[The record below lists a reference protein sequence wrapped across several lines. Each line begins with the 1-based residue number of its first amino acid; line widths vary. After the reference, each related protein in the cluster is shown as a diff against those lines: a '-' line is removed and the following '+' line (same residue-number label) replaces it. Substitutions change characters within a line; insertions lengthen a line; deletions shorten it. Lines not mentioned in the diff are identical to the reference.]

1 MLDWMKKLFNK
12 EEEQT
17 AMNKEV
23 PKQIESQ
30 PKIPRVNHY
39 TEAREAQMASRNA
52 GKCRFPLIPDDGFDE
67 DDVRE
72 QPRFEEQHVQS
83 GVYED
88 QPTQRGIKVERSRR
102 PYVEKVV
109 ATYEEPEV
117 QYEPDPEPV
126 VKKVS
131 VPSQE
136 SSRRPFRPTEMIS
149 PIYGYNRPSVE
160 KKVEKQEEE
169 KEREDL
175 EISVEG
181 KSVVDAWL
189 EKKGYTL
196 SAFSEGQTT
205 TPSSSGR
212 AGNQQEEQNHSKKE
226 EKSVVDQWLEKNGYE
241 IERQEPVVEEK
252 EVVQEINTPQEVSAD
267 EFLHKTIAERTE
279 DAGKEKDV
287 VVSNENSLQ
296 EELVDSQVEH
306 EDTILA
312 EEMKC
317 NTEIEKQTSEE
328 SVIVKAEEKLEETI
342 IVEIPEEFA
351 EIAETEEPEVEVTA
365 ETEES
370 EEVEVTAETE
380 ESEEVE
386 VIAEAEESE
395 EVEVT
400 AETEE
405 SEEVEVTAE
414 TEESEEVEVTA
425 EAEESEEV
433 EVTAETEEFEEV
445 KVIAEAEESEE
456 AEVTT
461 ETEES
466 EEVEEIAETEE
477 SEEVEEIAEAEESE
491 EVEVIAEAEE
501 SEEVE
506 VTTETEESEEVEVT
520 AETEESEEVE
530 VTAEAEESEEV
541 EVTAETEEFEEV
553 KVIAEAEESEEAEV
567 TTETEES
574 EEVEEIAETEESEE
588 VEEIAE
594 AEESEEVEV
603 IAEAEESEEVEV
615 TTETEESEEVEVTA
629 ETEESEEV
637 EVTAEAEES
646 EEVEVTAETEE
657 FEEVKVI
664 AEAEESE
671 EVEEIAEAEES
682 EVEAFVELEET
693 QPEMVLDEAIEQ
705 KSEFI
710 HVAEA
715 DEQTKKDVQ
724 SFANVLIAETEEN
737 KLVVEEAL
745 VAEEQPVVEE
755 APIAEGKPVV
765 EEAPVAEEQLVV
777 EEALVAEEQPV
788 VEEAPIAEGKSVV
801 EEAPV
806 AEEQLV
812 VEETTIAEEKPVVP
826 KEEPK
831 REKKRHV
838 PFNVVMLKQDRTRL
852 MERHAAR
859 TSVMQ
864 PSMGERVENKPV
876 HQVEESPVQQVVV
889 ESRVEEQPVKQVVV
903 DPQVEEQPMQQVVV
917 EPQVEEQPMQQVVV
931 EPQVKEQPMQQ
942 VVVEPQV
949 EVQPMQQ
956 VVVEPQVKEQPM
968 QQVVVEPQ
976 VKEQPMQQ
984 VVVEPQVEEQLGQ
997 QMVVESQVEEKPMQQ
1012 VVVEQVQK
1020 PISSTEVQEKAY
1032 VVNQRE
1038 NDMRN
1043 VLQTPPTYTV
1053 PPLALLSIPR
1063 QAALDNK
1070 EWLEEQKEL
1079 LDTTFNNF
1087 HVGAHVINVSQG
1099 PAVTR
1104 FEVQPDPGVKVNKIT
1119 NLSDDIKLSL
1129 AAKDIRIEA
1138 PIPGKSAIGIEVPNK
1153 ESKPVFLREILR
1165 SPVFTKSE
1173 SPLTVALGLDISG
1186 DPIVTDIRK
1195 MPHGLIAGATGS
1207 GKSVCINAI
1216 LTSILYKAKPHE
1228 VKLMLIDPKMVELA
1242 PYNSVPHLVAPVITD
1257 VKAATAALKWAVEEM
1272 ERRYEL
1278 FAHAGARDL
1287 TRYNT
1292 IVSEREIPGETLPY
1306 IVIVID
1312 ELADLMMVA
1321 PGDVEE
1327 AICRIAQKAR
1337 ACGIHLLV
1345 ATQRPS
1351 VDVITGLI
1359 KSNIPTR
1366 IAFTVSS
1373 QVDSR
1378 TIIDIG
1384 GAEKLLGR
1392 GDMLFLGNGTSKPV
1406 RVQGVYVSDDEIEKT
1421 VDHVKKQMKP
1431 NYLFQQE
1438 DLLAKTEQSESEDEL
1453 FFDACQFVVE
1463 QGGASTSSV
1472 QRKFRIGYNRAA
1484 RLIEEMESQGIISEA
1499 RGTKPRD
1506 VLISEDEFAAMQETN
1521 V

>member
-12 EEEQT
+12 EEEKT
-17 AMNKEV
+17 VMNKEV
-23 PKQIESQ
+23 PAQIESQ

-52 GKCRFPLIPDDGFDE
+52 GKCRFPLIPDNGFDE
-67 DDVRE
+67 EDVRE
-72 QPRFEEQHVQS
+72 LPNFEEQPIQR
-83 GVYED
+83 GAYEE
-88 QPTQRGIKVERSRR
+88 QPTQRGIKVERRRR
-102 PYVEKVV
+102 PYVETE
-109 ATYEEPEV
+109 APTYEEPEL
-117 QYEPDPEPV
+117 QYEPEPEPV
-126 VKKVS
+126 VKKAF

-136 SSRRPFRPTEMIS
+136 SNRRPFRPTEMIS

-160 KKVEKQEEE
+160 TKVVQEEE

-181 KSVVDAWL
+181 KAVVDAWL

-196 SAFSEGQTT
+196 SDFSGVLQG
-205 TPSSSGR
+205 SSSVKNGVNER
-212 AGNQQEEQNHSKKE
+212 SNKVE
-226 EKSVVDQWLEKNGYE
+226 EKSVVDTWLEKNGYE
-241 IERQEPVVEEK
+241 VERQAPSLEE
-252 EVVQEINTPQEVSAD
+252 SLSD
-267 EFLHKTIAERTE
+267 DLLHKTVGQHVEKEATIVQALKQEQDVVALSSTE
-279 DAGKEKDV
+279 D
-287 VVSNENSLQ
+287 NEETLQ
-296 EELVDSQVEH
+296 EESIDSKVEH
-306 EDTILA
+306 VYSILT
-312 EEMKC
+312 EENEC
-317 NTEIEKQTSEE
+317 NTEIEETVAEVAANQVEE
-328 SVIVKAEEKLEETI
+328 ETLEDVVIVKADEKLEETI
-342 IVEIPEEFA
+342 TIEIPDAFEEEA
-351 EIAETEEPEVEVTA
+351 K
-365 ETEES
+365 
-370 EEVEVTAETE
+370 
-380 ESEEVE
+380 
-386 VIAEAEESE
+386 EAEE
-395 EVEVT
+395 V
-400 AETEE
+400 
-405 SEEVEVTAE
+405 
-414 TEESEEVEVTA
+414 
-425 EAEESEEV
+425 
-433 EVTAETEEFEEV
+433 
-445 KVIAEAEESEE
+445 
-456 AEVTT
+456 
-461 ETEES
+461 
-466 EEVEEIAETEE
+466 
-477 SEEVEEIAEAEESE
+477 
-491 EVEVIAEAEE
+491 
-501 SEEVE
+501 
-506 VTTETEESEEVEVT
+506 
-520 AETEESEEVE
+520 
-530 VTAEAEESEEV
+530 
-541 EVTAETEEFEEV
+541 
-553 KVIAEAEESEEAEV
+553 
-567 TTETEES
+567 
-574 EEVEEIAETEESEE
+574 
-588 VEEIAE
+588 
-594 AEESEEVEV
+594 
-603 IAEAEESEEVEV
+603 
-615 TTETEESEEVEVTA
+615 
-629 ETEESEEV
+629 
-637 EVTAEAEES
+637 
-646 EEVEVTAETEE
+646 
-657 FEEVKVI
+657 
-664 AEAEESE
+664 
-671 EVEEIAEAEES
+671 
-682 EVEAFVELEET
+682 VELEET
-693 QPEMVLDEAIEQ
+693 EEATEEVAELEEAEEAAEEVVELEKSEEATEEVVELEETEEATEEVVELEEAKEAEVVELEETEEATEEVVELEETEEAIEEVAELEEAEEATEEVVELEETEEATEEVAELEEAEEATEEVVELEATEEAIEEVVELE
-705 KSEFI
+705 KSEESTEEVVELEETEEATEE
-710 HVAEA
+710 VAELEEAEEAAEEVVELEKSEEVTEEVVELEETKEATEEVAELEEAEEAAEEVVELEKSEESTEEVVELEEATEEVAELEGTKEEEPTSQETVIEETMNTDLVENTPVAEQPVISQQETIEFMEESEVFVPVSEA

-724 SFANVLIAETEEN
+724 SFANVLIEEADE
-737 KLVVEEAL
+737 KKQVVEE
-745 VAEEQPVVEE
+745 QP
-755 APIAEGKPVV
+755 AA
-765 EEAPVAEEQLVV
+765 Q
-777 EEALVAEEQPV
+777 
-788 VEEAPIAEGKSVV
+788 
-801 EEAPV
+801 
-806 AEEQLV
+806 
-812 VEETTIAEEKPVVP
+812 

-838 PFNVVMLKQDRTRL
+838 PFNVVMLKQDRKKL
-852 MERHAAR
+852 MERHAVR
-859 TSVMQ
+859 TNVTQSTV
-864 PSMGERVENKPV
+864 GERVTEKPMQQV
-876 HQVEESPVQQVVV
+876 VVEPQVEESPVQQVVV
-889 ESRVEEQPVKQVVV
+889 EPQVEEKPMQQVVVEAQVEEKPMQQMVV
-903 DPQVEEQPMQQVVV
+903 DPQVEEKPMQQVVV
-917 EPQVEEQPMQQVVV
+917 EPQVEE
-931 EPQVKEQPMQQ
+931 K
-942 VVVEPQV
+942 
-949 EVQPMQQ
+949 
-956 VVVEPQVKEQPM
+956 
-968 QQVVVEPQ
+968 
-976 VKEQPMQQ
+976 PMQQ
-984 VVVEPQVEEQLGQ
+984 VVVEPQVEESPVQ
-997 QMVVESQVEEKPMQQ
+997 QMVVEPQVEEKPMQQVAVEAQVEVEPQVEEKPMQQ
-1012 VVVEQVQK
+1012 VVVAGQVQE

-1032 VVNQRE
+1032 VVNQKE

-1043 VLQTPPTYTV
+1043 VLQAPPKYEL
-1053 PPLALLSIPR
+1053 PPLTLLSIPQ
-1063 QAALDNK
+1063 QAALDNT
-1070 EWLEEQKEL
+1070 EWLEEQEEL
-1079 LDTTFNNF
+1079 LNTTFNNF

-1228 VKLMLIDPKMVELA
+1228 VKLILIDPKMVELA

-1292 IVSEREIPGETLPY
+1292 IVSGREIPGETLPY

-1406 RVQGVYVSDDEIEKT
+1406 RVQGVYVSDDEIERT

-1431 NYLFQQE
+1431 NYLFKQE
-1438 DLLAKTEQSESEDEL
+1438 DLLAKSEQSESEDEL

-1484 RLIEEMESQGIISEA
+1484 RLIEEMESQGIISEG

>member
-23 PKQIESQ
+23 PKQVESQ

-52 GKCRFPLIPDDGFDE
+52 GKCRFPLVPDNGFDE
-67 DDVRE
+67 EDVIE
-72 QPRFEEQHVQS
+72 TGHFEEPPVQA
-83 GVYED
+83 VTYEN
-88 QPTQRGIKVERSRR
+88 QPIQRGIKVERSRR
-102 PYVEKVV
+102 QYVEKVV
-109 ATYEEPEV
+109 STYEEPEI
-117 QYEPDPEPV
+117 QYEPEREPV
-126 VKKVS
+126 VKKAS
-131 VPSQE
+131 APAQE
-136 SSRRPFRPTEMIS
+136 SNRRPFRPTEMIS

-160 KKVEKQEEE
+160 KKEEKQEEV

-196 SAFSEGQTT
+196 SDFSQGQAPT
-205 TPSSSGR
+205 SSSHEGID
-212 AGNQQEEQNHSKKE
+212 QQDQQSKKE

-241 IERQEPVVEEK
+241 IERQEPIVE
-252 EVVQEINTPQEVSAD
+252 EVVQEMSAPQEVPAA
-267 EFLHKTIAERTE
+267 ELLHETIAERME
-279 DAGKEKDV
+279 DTKQEKDV
-287 VVSNENSLQ
+287 VAKNILQ
-296 EELVDSQVEH
+296 AESVDSKVEH
-306 EDTILA
+306 EDTILS
-312 EEMKC
+312 EEIKR
-317 NTEIEKQTSEE
+317 NTEIEQPTIEVEKQAPEE

-342 IVEIPEEFA
+342 IVEIPEE
-351 EIAETEEPEVEVTA
+351 VEVI
-365 ETEES
+365 
-370 EEVEVTAETE
+370 AETE

-386 VIAEAEESE
+386 VIAE
-395 EVEVT
+395 
-400 AETEE
+400 TEE
-405 SEEVEVTAE
+405 Q
-414 TEESEEVEVTA
+414 
-425 EAEESEEV
+425 
-433 EVTAETEEFEEV
+433 
-445 KVIAEAEESEE
+445 K
-456 AEVTT
+456 
-461 ETEES
+461 
-466 EEVEEIAETEE
+466 
-477 SEEVEEIAEAEESE
+477 
-491 EVEVIAEAEE
+491 EVEVIAETEAP
-501 SEEVE
+501 EEVE
-506 VTTETEESEEVEVT
+506 PVV
-520 AETEESEEVE
+520 
-530 VTAEAEESEEV
+530 
-541 EVTAETEEFEEV
+541 
-553 KVIAEAEESEEAEV
+553 
-567 TTETEES
+567 
-574 EEVEEIAETEESEE
+574 
-588 VEEIAE
+588 
-594 AEESEEVEV
+594 
-603 IAEAEESEEVEV
+603 
-615 TTETEESEEVEVTA
+615 
-629 ETEESEEV
+629 
-637 EVTAEAEES
+637 
-646 EEVEVTAETEE
+646 
-657 FEEVKVI
+657 
-664 AEAEESE
+664 
-671 EVEEIAEAEES
+671 
-682 EVEAFVELEET
+682 LEET
-693 QPEMVLDEAIEQ
+693 QQEMVLNEAIEQ
-705 KSEFI
+705 KNEFI

-715 DEQTKKDVQ
+715 DEQTKKDAQ
-724 SFANVLIAETEEN
+724 SFADVLITEEQ
-737 KLVVEEAL
+737 LVVEETPI
-745 VAEEQPVVEE
+745 VEEQPVAEETPIVEDQ
-755 APIAEGKPVV
+755 PVV
-765 EEAPVAEEQLVV
+765 EEAPVAEEQSVV
-777 EEALVAEEQPV
+777 EETPIVEEQPV
-788 VEEAPIAEGKSVV
+788 AEETPIVEEQPVAEETPIVEDQPVV

-806 AEEQLV
+806 AEEQSV
-812 VEETTIAEEKPVVP
+812 VEGAPIAEEQPVAEETPIVEEQPVVQ

-859 TSVMQ
+859 TNAMQ
-864 PSMGERVENKPV
+864 PSMSERVENKSV
-876 HQVEESPVQQVVV
+876 HQVEE
-889 ESRVEEQPVKQVVV
+889 K
-903 DPQVEEQPMQQVVV
+903 PMQQVVV
-917 EPQVEEQPMQQVVV
+917 EPQVEERPMQQVVV
-931 EPQVKEQPMQQ
+931 EEK
-942 VVVEPQV
+942 
-949 EVQPMQQ
+949 
-956 VVVEPQVKEQPM
+956 
-968 QQVVVEPQ
+968 
-976 VKEQPMQQ
+976 PMQQ
-984 VVVEPQVEEQLGQ
+984 VVVEPQVEEKPVQ
-997 QMVVESQVEEKPMQQ
+997 QVVVEPQVEEKPMQQ
-1012 VVVEQVQK
+1012 VVVEPQVEEKPVQQVVAEQVQK
-1020 PISSTEVQEKAY
+1020 PISSTEVEEKAY

-1038 NDMRN
+1038 NDVRN
-1043 VLQTPPTYTV
+1043 VLQTPPTYAV
-1053 PPLALLSIPR
+1053 PPLTLLSIPQ
-1063 QAALDNK
+1063 QAALDNT

-1292 IVSEREIPGETLPY
+1292 IVSGREIPGETLPY

-1431 NYLFQQE
+1431 NYLFKQE
-1438 DLLAKTEQSESEDEL
+1438 DLLAKTEQAESEDEL
-1453 FFDACQFVVE
+1453 FLDACQFVVE

-1484 RLIEEMESQGIISEA
+1484 RLIEEMESQGIISEG

>member
-23 PKQIESQ
+23 PKQVESQ

-52 GKCRFPLIPDDGFDE
+52 GKCRFPLVPDNGFDE
-67 DDVRE
+67 EDVIE
-72 QPRFEEQHVQS
+72 TGHFEEQPVRA
-83 GVYED
+83 VTYEN
-88 QPTQRGIKVERSRR
+88 QPVQRGIKVERSRR
-102 PYVEKVV
+102 QYVEKVV
-109 ATYEEPEV
+109 STYEEPEM
-117 QYEPDPEPV
+117 QYEPEREPV
-126 VKKVS
+126 VKKAS
-131 VPSQE
+131 APSQE
-136 SSRRPFRPTEMIS
+136 SNRRPFRPTEMIS

-160 KKVEKQEEE
+160 KKEEKQEEV

-189 EKKGYTL
+189 EKKGYKL
-196 SAFSEGQTT
+196 SDFSEGQAPT
-205 TPSSSGR
+205 SSSHR
-212 AGNQQEEQNHSKKE
+212 AANQQGEQQYEENKKE

-241 IERQEPVVEEK
+241 IERQVPLVEEK
-252 EVVQEINTPQEVSAD
+252 EVIQEMSTPQEVSAD
-267 EFLHKTIAERTE
+267 ELLHKTVAEQME
-279 DAGKEKDV
+279 SAKLEKDV
-287 VVSNENSLQ
+287 VVLNENNLQ
-296 EELVDSQVEH
+296 EELVASKVEH
-306 EDTILA
+306 EDTILS
-312 EEMKC
+312 EEIKR
-317 NTEIEKQTSEE
+317 NTEIKQPTIEVEKQAPEE

-342 IVEIPEEFA
+342 IVEIPEEVSKV
-351 EIAETEEPEVEVTA
+351 EVIAETEELEEVVM
-365 ETEES
+365 ETEAP
-370 EEVEVTAETE
+370 EEVEVIAEAKELEEVEVIAETE

-395 EVEVT
+395 EAEVI

-405 SEEVEVTAE
+405 SEEVEV
-414 TEESEEVEVTA
+414 
-425 EAEESEEV
+425 
-433 EVTAETEEFEEV
+433 
-445 KVIAEAEESEE
+445 
-456 AEVTT
+456 
-461 ETEES
+461 
-466 EEVEEIAETEE
+466 IAET
-477 SEEVEEIAEAEESE
+477 EESE

-501 SEEVE
+501 SEEAE
-506 VTTETEESEEVEVT
+506 VITETEESEEVEVIAEAKESEEVEVIAEAKESEEVEVI

-530 VTAEAEESEEV
+530 V
-541 EVTAETEEFEEV
+541 
-553 KVIAEAEESEEAEV
+553 
-567 TTETEES
+567 
-574 EEVEEIAETEESEE
+574 IAETEESEE
-588 VEEIAE
+588 VEVIAE
-594 AEESEEVEV
+594 AKELEEVEVITETEESEEVEV
-603 IAEAEESEEVEV
+603 IAEAEE
-615 TTETEESEEVEVTA
+615 TE
-629 ETEESEEV
+629 
-637 EVTAEAEES
+637 
-646 EEVEVTAETEE
+646 
-657 FEEVKVI
+657 VI
-664 AEAEESE
+664 AETKAPVVETF
-671 EVEEIAEAEES
+671 VALEEIQQE
-682 EVEAFVELEET
+682 
-693 QPEMVLDEAIEQ
+693 DEAIEQ

-737 KLVVEEAL
+737 RRVVEEAQ
-745 VAEEQPVVEE
+745 VAEEQRVVEETPIAEEQPVV
-755 APIAEGKPVV
+755 
-765 EEAPVAEEQLVV
+765 Q
-777 EEALVAEEQPV
+777 
-788 VEEAPIAEGKSVV
+788 
-801 EEAPV
+801 
-806 AEEQLV
+806 
-812 VEETTIAEEKPVVP
+812 

-859 TSVMQ
+859 ANAMQ
-864 PSMGERVENKPV
+864 PSANVRVENKPV
-876 HQVEESPVQQVVV
+876 QQEVAEPQVEERPVQQVVA
-889 ESRVEEQPVKQVVV
+889 E
-903 DPQVEEQPMQQVVV
+903 PQVEENPMQQVVV
-917 EPQVEEQPMQQVVV
+917 EPQVEERPV
-931 EPQVKEQPMQQ
+931 
-942 VVVEPQV
+942 
-949 EVQPMQQ
+949 
-956 VVVEPQVKEQPM
+956 
-968 QQVVVEPQ
+968 
-976 VKEQPMQQ
+976 QQ
-984 VVVEPQVEEQLGQ
+984 VVVEPQVEERPVQ
-997 QMVVESQVEEKPMQQ
+997 QVVAEPQVEERPVQQVVEPQVEERPVQQVAEPQVEEQPMQQ

-1043 VLQTPPTYTV
+1043 VLHTPPTYTV
-1053 PPLALLSIPR
+1053 PPLALLSIP
-1063 QAALDNK
+1063 QQSALDNT

-1431 NYLFQQE
+1431 NYLFKQE
-1438 DLLAKTEQSESEDEL
+1438 DLLAKTEQAESEDEL
-1453 FFDACQFVVE
+1453 FLDACQFVVE

-1484 RLIEEMESQGIISEA
+1484 RLIEEMESQGIISEG

>member
-52 GKCRFPLIPDDGFDE
+52 GKCRFPLVPDNGFDE
-67 DDVRE
+67 EDESEVN
-72 QPRFEEQHVQS
+72 RFEEQPVQ
-83 GVYED
+83 GVTYEE
-88 QPTQRGIKVERSRR
+88 PTAQRGIKVERSRR

-109 ATYEEPEV
+109 STYEEPEV
-117 QYEPDPEPV
+117 QYEPVRESV
-126 VKKVS
+126 VKKAS

-136 SSRRPFRPTEMIS
+136 SNRRPFRPTEMIS

-160 KKVEKQEEE
+160 KKEEKQEEV

-196 SAFSEGQTT
+196 SDFSEGQAPT
-205 TPSSSGR
+205 SSSHR
-212 AGNQQEEQNHSKKE
+212 AANQQGEQQYEENKKE

-241 IERQEPVVEEK
+241 IERQVPLVEEK
-252 EVVQEINTPQEVSAD
+252 EVIQEMSTPQEVSAD
-267 EFLHKTIAERTE
+267 ELLHKTVAEQME
-279 DAGKEKDV
+279 SAKLEKDV
-287 VVSNENSLQ
+287 VVLNENNLQ
-296 EELVDSQVEH
+296 EELVASKVEH
-306 EDTILA
+306 EDTILS
-312 EEMKC
+312 EEIKR
-317 NTEIEKQTSEE
+317 NTEIKQPTIEVEKQAPEE

-342 IVEIPEEFA
+342 IVEIPEE
-351 EIAETEEPEVEVTA
+351 V
-365 ETEES
+365 S
-370 EEVEVTAETE
+370 K
-380 ESEEVE
+380 VE
-386 VIAEAEESE
+386 VI
-395 EVEVT
+395 
-400 AETEE
+400 
-405 SEEVEVTAE
+405 
-414 TEESEEVEVTA
+414 
-425 EAEESEEV
+425 
-433 EVTAETEEFEEV
+433 AETEEFEEV
-445 KVIAEAEESEE
+445 VMETEAPEEVEVITETEESEE
-456 AEVTT
+456 AEV
-461 ETEES
+461 
-466 EEVEEIAETEE
+466 
-477 SEEVEEIAEAEESE
+477 IAEAEESE

-506 VTTETEESEEVEVT
+506 VIAEAEESEEVEVIAETEELEEVEVIAETEELEEVEVITETEESEEVEV
-520 AETEESEEVE
+520 
-530 VTAEAEESEEV
+530 
-541 EVTAETEEFEEV
+541 
-553 KVIAEAEESEEAEV
+553 I
-567 TTETEES
+567 TET
-574 EEVEEIAETEESEE
+574 
-588 VEEIAE
+588 
-594 AEESEEVEV
+594 EESEEVEV

-615 TTETEESEEVEVTA
+615 IAEVEESEEAEVIAEVEESEEVE
-629 ETEESEEV
+629 
-637 EVTAEAEES
+637 
-646 EEVEVTAETEE
+646 
-657 FEEVKVI
+657 VI

-671 EVEEIAEAEES
+671 EAEVIAEINAPVVETFVALEEIQQE
-682 EVEAFVELEET
+682 
-693 QPEMVLDEAIEQ
+693 DEAIEQ

-710 HVAEA
+710 YVAEA

-724 SFANVLIAETEEN
+724 SFADVLIAE
-737 KLVVEEAL
+737 
-745 VAEEQPVVEE
+745 EQQ
-755 APIAEGKPVV
+755 VV
-765 EEAPVAEEQLVV
+765 EEAPVAEEQQVV
-777 EEALVAEEQPV
+777 EEAPVVEEQSVVEEAPVVEEQPVAEETLVAEEQRVVEEAPVVEEQRVVEEVPVAEEQPV
-788 VEEAPIAEGKSVV
+788 V
-801 EEAPV
+801 
-806 AEEQLV
+806 Q
-812 VEETTIAEEKPVVP
+812 

-859 TSVMQ
+859 ANAMQ
-864 PSMGERVENKPV
+864 PSANVRVENKPV
-876 HQVEESPVQQVVV
+876 QQEVA
-889 ESRVEEQPVKQVVV
+889 
-903 DPQVEEQPMQQVVV
+903 
-917 EPQVEEQPMQQVVV
+917 EPQVEEQPMQQVVA
-931 EPQVKEQPMQQ
+931 EPQVEERPVQQVVAEPQVEERPVQQVVAEPQVEEHPVQQVVAKPQVEEQTMKQVVAEPQVEERLVQQEVAEPQVEEQPMQQ
-942 VVVEPQV
+942 VVAEPQV
-949 EVQPMQQ
+949 EEHSVQQ
-956 VVVEPQVKEQPM
+956 VVA
-968 QQVVVEPQ
+968 
-976 VKEQPMQQ
+976 
-984 VVVEPQVEEQLGQ
+984 EPQVEEQ
-997 QMVVESQVEEKPMQQ
+997 PIQQ

-1043 VLQTPPTYTV
+1043 VLHTPPTYTV
-1053 PPLALLSIPR
+1053 PPLALLSIP
-1063 QAALDNK
+1063 QQSALDNT

-1431 NYLFQQE
+1431 NYLFKQE
-1438 DLLAKTEQSESEDEL
+1438 DLLAKTEQAESEDEL
-1453 FFDACQFVVE
+1453 FFEACQFVVE

-1484 RLIEEMESQGIISEA
+1484 RLIEEMQSQGIISEA

>member
-17 AMNKEV
+17 AMNKEAM
-23 PKQIESQ
+23 KQIESQ

-72 QPRFEEQHVQS
+72 LPHFEEQPVQR
-83 GVYED
+83 GIYEE

-102 PYVEKVV
+102 QYVENAVS
-109 ATYEEPEV
+109 TYEEPEV

-131 VPSQE
+131 VSPQE

-160 KKVEKQEEE
+160 KKEEKQEEE

-196 SAFSEGQTT
+196 SYFSEGKAPT
-205 TPSSSGR
+205 SSSHQDVD
-212 AGNQQEEQNHSKKE
+212 QQGQQSKKE

-252 EVVQEINTPQEVSAD
+252 EVIQEINTPQEVSAD
-267 EFLHKTIAERTE
+267 ELLHKTVAERME
-279 DAGKEKDV
+279 DAEQEKDV
-287 VVSNENSLQ
+287 VVLNENILQ
-296 EELVDSQVEH
+296 EELVDSKVEH
-306 EDTILA
+306 EDTILS
-312 EEMKC
+312 EEIKR
-317 NTEIEKQTSEE
+317 NTEIEQPIMEVEKQAPEE

-342 IVEIPEEFA
+342 IVEIPEEFGEVA
-351 EIAETEEPEVEVTA
+351 EVMAEAEETEEAEIVVEAEETEEAEVMVEAEETEEAEVVAEAEETEEAEVVAEAEETEEAEVMAEMEETEEAEVIAETEG
-365 ETEES
+365 
-370 EEVEVTAETE
+370 
-380 ESEEVE
+380 
-386 VIAEAEESE
+386 
-395 EVEVT
+395 
-400 AETEE
+400 
-405 SEEVEVTAE
+405 
-414 TEESEEVEVTA
+414 
-425 EAEESEEV
+425 
-433 EVTAETEEFEEV
+433 
-445 KVIAEAEESEE
+445 
-456 AEVTT
+456 
-461 ETEES
+461 
-466 EEVEEIAETEE
+466 
-477 SEEVEEIAEAEESE
+477 
-491 EVEVIAEAEE
+491 
-501 SEEVE
+501 
-506 VTTETEESEEVEVT
+506 
-520 AETEESEEVE
+520 
-530 VTAEAEESEEV
+530 
-541 EVTAETEEFEEV
+541 
-553 KVIAEAEESEEAEV
+553 
-567 TTETEES
+567 
-574 EEVEEIAETEESEE
+574 
-588 VEEIAE
+588 
-594 AEESEEVEV
+594 
-603 IAEAEESEEVEV
+603 
-615 TTETEESEEVEVTA
+615 
-629 ETEESEEV
+629 
-637 EVTAEAEES
+637 
-646 EEVEVTAETEE
+646 
-657 FEEVKVI
+657 
-664 AEAEESE
+664 
-671 EVEEIAEAEES
+671 S
-682 EVEAFVELEET
+682 EVEAVVELEET
-693 QPEMVLDEAIEQ
+693 QQEMVLDEAIEQ
-705 KSEFI
+705 KNEFI

-715 DEQTKKDVQ
+715 DEQTKEDVQ
-724 SFANVLIAETEEN
+724 SFANVLIAETEES
-737 KLVVEEAL
+737 KLFVEEGP

-755 APIAEGKPVV
+755 GP
-765 EEAPVAEEQLVV
+765 
-777 EEALVAEEQPV
+777 VAEEQPV
-788 VEEAPIAEGKSVV
+788 VEEG
-801 EEAPV
+801 PV
-806 AEEQLV
+806 AEEQPV
-812 VEETTIAEEKPVVP
+812 VEEGPVAEEQPVAEEGPAAEEQPVAEEGP
-826 KEEPK
+826 VAEEQPIVQKEEPK

-859 TSVMQ
+859 ANAMQ
-864 PSMGERVENKPV
+864 PSANVRVENKPV
-876 HQVEESPVQQVVV
+876 QQEVVEPQVEEQPVQQVVV
-889 ESRVEEQPVKQVVV
+889 E
-903 DPQVEEQPMQQVVV
+903 PQVEEKPMQQVIVEPQVEEKPIQQVVVEPQVEEKPMQQVVV
-917 EPQVEEQPMQQVVV
+917 EPQVEEQPV
-931 EPQVKEQPMQQ
+931 
-942 VVVEPQV
+942 
-949 EVQPMQQ
+949 
-956 VVVEPQVKEQPM
+956 
-968 QQVVVEPQ
+968 
-976 VKEQPMQQ
+976 
-984 VVVEPQVEEQLGQ
+984 Q
-997 QMVVESQVEEKPMQQ
+997 QMVVESRVEERPVQQ
-1012 VVVEQVQK
+1012 MVAGQVQK
-1020 PISSTEVQEKAY
+1020 PSSSTEPQEKAY

-1053 PPLALLSIPR
+1053 PPLALLSIP
-1063 QAALDNK
+1063 QQSALDNT

-1228 VKLMLIDPKMVELA
+1228 VKLILIDPKMVELA

-1431 NYLFQQE
+1431 NYLFKQE
-1438 DLLAKTEQSESEDEL
+1438 DLLAKSEQSESEDEL
-1453 FFDACQFVVE
+1453 FLDACQFVVE

-1484 RLIEEMESQGIISEA
+1484 RLIEEMESQGIISEG

-1521 V
+1521 I

>member
-12 EEEQT
+12 EEEKT
-17 AMNKEV
+17 VMNKEV
-23 PKQIESQ
+23 PAQIESQ

-52 GKCRFPLIPDDGFDE
+52 GKCRFPLIPDNGFDE
-67 DDVRE
+67 EDVRE
-72 QPRFEEQHVQS
+72 LPNFEEQPIQRGAYEEQS
-83 GVYED
+83 
-88 QPTQRGIKVERSRR
+88 TQRGIKVERSRR
-102 PYVEKVV
+102 PYVETE
-109 ATYEEPEV
+109 APTYEEPEL
-117 QYEPDPEPV
+117 QYEPEPEPV
-126 VKKVS
+126 VKKAF

-136 SSRRPFRPTEMIS
+136 SNRRPFRPTEMIS

-160 KKVEKQEEE
+160 TKVVQEEE

-181 KSVVDAWL
+181 KAVVDAWL

-196 SAFSEGQTT
+196 SDFSGVLQG
-205 TPSSSGR
+205 SSSVKNEVNER
-212 AGNQQEEQNHSKKE
+212 SNKVE
-226 EKSVVDQWLEKNGYE
+226 EKSVVDTWLEKNGYE
-241 IERQEPVVEEK
+241 VERQAPSLEE
-252 EVVQEINTPQEVSAD
+252 SLSD
-267 EFLHKTIAERTE
+267 DLLHKTVGQHVEKEAAIVQALKQEQEVVALSSTE
-279 DAGKEKDV
+279 D
-287 VVSNENSLQ
+287 NEEILQ
-296 EELVDSQVEH
+296 EESIDSKVEH
-306 EDTILA
+306 VYSILI
-312 EEMKC
+312 EENEC
-317 NTEIEKQTSEE
+317 NTEIEETVAEVAANQVEE
-328 SVIVKAEEKLEETI
+328 EILEDVVIVKADEKLEETI
-342 IVEIPEEFA
+342 TIEIPDAFEEA
-351 EIAETEEPEVEVTA
+351 KEATEEVVELEKPE
-365 ETEES
+365 
-370 EEVEVTAETE
+370 
-380 ESEEVE
+380 
-386 VIAEAEESE
+386 EAEEV
-395 EVEVT
+395 VEL
-400 AETEE
+400 E
-405 SEEVEVTAE
+405 
-414 TEESEEVEVTA
+414 
-425 EAEESEEV
+425 EAEEATEEV
-433 EVTAETEEFEEV
+433 VELEEAKEATEEVVELE
-445 KVIAEAEESEE
+445 KSEE
-456 AEVTT
+456 AAA
-461 ETEES
+461 
-466 EEVEEIAETEE
+466 EEVVELEKPEEAAEV
-477 SEEVEEIAEAEESE
+477 VELE
-491 EVEVIAEAEE
+491 
-501 SEEVE
+501 
-506 VTTETEESEEVEVT
+506 
-520 AETEESEEVE
+520 
-530 VTAEAEESEEV
+530 
-541 EVTAETEEFEEV
+541 
-553 KVIAEAEESEEAEV
+553 KSEEA
-567 TTETEES
+567 TEE
-574 EEVEEIAETEESEE
+574 V
-588 VEEIAE
+588 
-594 AEESEEVEV
+594 
-603 IAEAEESEEVEV
+603 
-615 TTETEESEEVEVTA
+615 
-629 ETEESEEV
+629 
-637 EVTAEAEES
+637 
-646 EEVEVTAETEE
+646 
-657 FEEVKVI
+657 
-664 AEAEESE
+664 
-671 EVEEIAEAEES
+671 
-682 EVEAFVELEET
+682 VELEET
-693 QPEMVLDEAIEQ
+693 KEATEEVVELEKPEEAEEVVELEEAEEATEEVVELEEAKEATEEVVELEKSEEAAAEEVVELEKPEEAAEVVELEKSEEATEEVVELEETKEATEEVVELEETEEAIEEVVELE
-705 KSEFI
+705 KPEEAAEEVVELEKPEEAAEEVVELEETEEAAEEVVELEETKEAI
-710 HVAEA
+710 EEVAELEKPEEA
-715 DEQTKKDVQ
+715 TEEVAELEGTKEEEPISQETVIEETMNTDLVENTPVAEQPVISQQETITFKEESEVFVPVSETDEQTKKDVQ
-724 SFANVLIAETEEN
+724 NFANVL
-737 KLVVEEAL
+737 VEEAEEKKQ
-745 VAEEQPVVEE
+745 VAEEQP
-755 APIAEGKPVV
+755 
-765 EEAPVAEEQLVV
+765 
-777 EEALVAEEQPV
+777 ALQ
-788 VEEAPIAEGKSVV
+788 I
-801 EEAPV
+801 
-806 AEEQLV
+806 
-812 VEETTIAEEKPVVP
+812 
-826 KEEPK
+826 EEPK

-838 PFNVVMLKQDRTRL
+838 PFNVVMLKQDRKKL

-859 TSVMQ
+859 TNVMQ
-864 PSMGERVENKPV
+864 STVSERVEEK
-876 HQVEESPVQQVVV
+876 PVQQVVV
-889 ESRVEEQPVKQVVV
+889 DPQAEEKPMQQVVVEPQAEEKPMQQVVV
-903 DPQVEEQPMQQVVV
+903 DPQVEEKPVQQVVV
-917 EPQVEEQPMQQVVV
+917 EPQAEEKPT
-931 EPQVKEQPMQQ
+931 
-942 VVVEPQV
+942 
-949 EVQPMQQ
+949 
-956 VVVEPQVKEQPM
+956 
-968 QQVVVEPQ
+968 
-976 VKEQPMQQ
+976 
-984 VVVEPQVEEQLGQ
+984 Q
-997 QMVVESQVEEKPMQQ
+997 QMVVDPQVEEKPMQQ
-1012 VVVEQVQK
+1012 VVVEAQVVVDPQVEEKPMQQVVVAGQVQES
-1020 PISSTEVQEKAY
+1020 ISSTEVQEKAY
-1032 VVNQRE
+1032 VVNQKE

-1043 VLQTPPTYTV
+1043 VLQAPPKYEL
-1053 PPLALLSIPR
+1053 PPLTLLSIPQ
-1063 QAALDNK
+1063 QAALDNT
-1070 EWLEEQKEL
+1070 EWLEEQEEL
-1079 LDTTFNNF
+1079 LNTTFNNF

-1153 ESKPVFLREILR
+1153 ESKAVFLREILR

-1228 VKLMLIDPKMVELA
+1228 VKLILIDPKMVELA

-1292 IVSEREIPGETLPY
+1292 IVSGREIPGETLPY

-1406 RVQGVYVSDDEIEKT
+1406 RVQGVYVSDDEIERT

-1431 NYLFQQE
+1431 NYLFKQE
-1438 DLLAKTEQSESEDEL
+1438 DLLAKSEQAESEDEL

-1484 RLIEEMESQGIISEA
+1484 RLIEEMESQGIISEG

>member
-1 MLDWMKKLFNK
+1 
-12 EEEQT
+12 
-17 AMNKEV
+17 
-23 PKQIESQ
+23 
-30 PKIPRVNHY
+30 
-39 TEAREAQMASRNA
+39 
-52 GKCRFPLIPDDGFDE
+52 
-67 DDVRE
+67 
-72 QPRFEEQHVQS
+72 
-83 GVYED
+83 
-88 QPTQRGIKVERSRR
+88 
-102 PYVEKVV
+102 
-109 ATYEEPEV
+109 
-117 QYEPDPEPV
+117 
-126 VKKVS
+126 
-131 VPSQE
+131 
-136 SSRRPFRPTEMIS
+136 
-149 PIYGYNRPSVE
+149 
-160 KKVEKQEEE
+160 
-169 KEREDL
+169 
-175 EISVEG
+175 
-181 KSVVDAWL
+181 
-189 EKKGYTL
+189 
-196 SAFSEGQTT
+196 
-205 TPSSSGR
+205 
-212 AGNQQEEQNHSKKE
+212 
-226 EKSVVDQWLEKNGYE
+226 
-241 IERQEPVVEEK
+241 
-252 EVVQEINTPQEVSAD
+252 
-267 EFLHKTIAERTE
+267 
-279 DAGKEKDV
+279 
-287 VVSNENSLQ
+287 
-296 EELVDSQVEH
+296 
-306 EDTILA
+306 
-312 EEMKC
+312 
-317 NTEIEKQTSEE
+317 
-328 SVIVKAEEKLEETI
+328 
-342 IVEIPEEFA
+342 
-351 EIAETEEPEVEVTA
+351 
-365 ETEES
+365 ES
-370 EEVEVTAETE
+370 EEVEV
-380 ESEEVE
+380 
-386 VIAEAEESE
+386 
-395 EVEVT
+395 
-400 AETEE
+400 
-405 SEEVEVTAE
+405 
-414 TEESEEVEVTA
+414 
-425 EAEESEEV
+425 
-433 EVTAETEEFEEV
+433 
-445 KVIAEAEESEE
+445 
-456 AEVTT
+456 
-461 ETEES
+461 
-466 EEVEEIAETEE
+466 
-477 SEEVEEIAEAEESE
+477 IAEAEESE

-506 VTTETEESEEVEVT
+506 V
-520 AETEESEEVE
+520 
-530 VTAEAEESEEV
+530 
-541 EVTAETEEFEEV
+541 
-553 KVIAEAEESEEAEV
+553 
-567 TTETEES
+567 
-574 EEVEEIAETEESEE
+574 IAET
-588 VEEIAE
+588 
-594 AEESEEVEV
+594 EESEEVEV

-615 TTETEESEEVEVTA
+615 ITETEESEEVEV
-629 ETEESEEV
+629 
-637 EVTAEAEES
+637 
-646 EEVEVTAETEE
+646 
-657 FEEVKVI
+657 I
-664 AEAEESE
+664 AEAEET
-671 EVEEIAEAEES
+671 EVIAETKAPVVETFVALEEIQQE
-682 EVEAFVELEET
+682 
-693 QPEMVLDEAIEQ
+693 DEAIEQ

-737 KLVVEEAL
+737 RRVVEEAQ
-745 VAEEQPVVEE
+745 VAEEQRVVEEAQVAEEQRVVEEAQVAEEQRVVEEAPVVEEQRVVEETPIAEEQPVV
-755 APIAEGKPVV
+755 
-765 EEAPVAEEQLVV
+765 Q
-777 EEALVAEEQPV
+777 
-788 VEEAPIAEGKSVV
+788 
-801 EEAPV
+801 
-806 AEEQLV
+806 
-812 VEETTIAEEKPVVP
+812 

-859 TSVMQ
+859 ANAMQ
-864 PSMGERVENKPV
+864 PSANVRVENKPV
-876 HQVEESPVQQVVV
+876 QQEVAEPQVEERPVQQVVA
-889 ESRVEEQPVKQVVV
+889 E
-903 DPQVEEQPMQQVVV
+903 PQVEENPMQQVVV
-917 EPQVEEQPMQQVVV
+917 EPQVEERPV
-931 EPQVKEQPMQQ
+931 
-942 VVVEPQV
+942 
-949 EVQPMQQ
+949 
-956 VVVEPQVKEQPM
+956 
-968 QQVVVEPQ
+968 
-976 VKEQPMQQ
+976 QQ
-984 VVVEPQVEEQLGQ
+984 VVVEPQVEERPVQ
-997 QMVVESQVEEKPMQQ
+997 QVVAEPQVEERPVQQVVEPQVEERPVQQVAEPQVEEQPMQQ

-1043 VLQTPPTYTV
+1043 VLHTPPTYTV
-1053 PPLALLSIPR
+1053 PPLALLSIP
-1063 QAALDNK
+1063 QQSALDNT

-1431 NYLFQQE
+1431 NYLFKQE
-1438 DLLAKTEQSESEDEL
+1438 DLLAKTEQAESEDEL
-1453 FFDACQFVVE
+1453 FLDACQFVVE

-1484 RLIEEMESQGIISEA
+1484 RLIEEMESQGIISEG

>member
-17 AMNKEV
+17 AINKEV

-52 GKCRFPLIPDDGFDE
+52 GKCRFPLVPDNGFDE
-67 DDVRE
+67 EDVIATGH
-72 QPRFEEQHVQS
+72 FEEQPVQ
-83 GVYED
+83 VVTYEN
-88 QPTQRGIKVERSRR
+88 QPTQRGVKVERSRR
-102 PYVEKVV
+102 QYVEKVV
-109 ATYEEPEV
+109 STYEEPEV
-117 QYEPDPEPV
+117 QYEPEREPV
-126 VKKVS
+126 VKKAS
-131 VPSQE
+131 APSQE
-136 SSRRPFRPTEMIS
+136 SNRRPFRPTEMIS

-196 SAFSEGQTT
+196 SDFSEGQATN
-205 TPSSSGR
+205 SSSHEGVDQR
-212 AGNQQEEQNHSKKE
+212 DQQSKKE

-241 IERQEPVVEEK
+241 IERQEPIVEEK
-252 EVVQEINTPQEVSAD
+252 EVVQEISAQQEVPAG
-267 EFLHKTIAERTE
+267 EVPYQTIAGRME
-279 DAGKEKDV
+279 DAKQESDV
-287 VVSNENSLQ
+287 EAKNILQ
-296 EELVDSQVEH
+296 TELVDSKVEH
-306 EDTILA
+306 EDTILS
-312 EEMKC
+312 EETKR
-317 NTEIEKQTSEE
+317 NTEIEQPTIEVEKQAPEE

-342 IVEIPEEFA
+342 IVEIPEEV
-351 EIAETEEPEVEVTA
+351 EVIAEAEEL
-365 ETEES
+365 
-370 EEVEVTAETE
+370 EEVEVIAEAEELEEVEVIAETE

-386 VIAEAEESE
+386 VIAEAEELE
-395 EVEVT
+395 EVE
-400 AETEE
+400 
-405 SEEVEVTAE
+405 
-414 TEESEEVEVTA
+414 
-425 EAEESEEV
+425 
-433 EVTAETEEFEEV
+433 
-445 KVIAEAEESEE
+445 VIAEAEELEEVEVIAE
-456 AEVTT
+456 AEELEEVEVIT
-461 ETEES
+461 ETEEP
-466 EEVEEIAETEE
+466 EEVEVIVEAEELEEVEVITETEE
-477 SEEVEEIAEAEESE
+477 LEEVEVITETEELEEVEVIVEAEELEEVEVIAEAEELEEVEVIAEAEESE

-501 SEEVE
+501 LEEVE
-506 VTTETEESEEVEVT
+506 VITETEEP
-520 AETEESEEVE
+520 
-530 VTAEAEESEEV
+530 
-541 EVTAETEEFEEV
+541 
-553 KVIAEAEESEEAEV
+553 
-567 TTETEES
+567 
-574 EEVEEIAETEESEE
+574 
-588 VEEIAE
+588 
-594 AEESEEVEV
+594 EEVEV
-603 IAEAEESEEVEV
+603 IAEAPE
-615 TTETEESEEVEVTA
+615 
-629 ETEESEEV
+629 
-637 EVTAEAEES
+637 EAEP
-646 EEVEVTAETEE
+646 VA
-657 FEEVKVI
+657 
-664 AEAEESE
+664 
-671 EVEEIAEAEES
+671 
-682 EVEAFVELEET
+682 LEET
-693 QPEMVLDEAIEQ
+693 QQEMVLNEAIEQ
-705 KSEFI
+705 TNEFI

-724 SFANVLIAETEEN
+724 SFANVLIAEEQR
-737 KLVVEEAL
+737 VVEEAPIAEEQR
-745 VAEEQPVVEE
+745 VVEEAPIAEEQRVVEEAPIAEEQPVVEE
-755 APIAEGKPVV
+755 ASI
-765 EEAPVAEEQLVV
+765 AEEQS
-777 EEALVAEEQPV
+777 V
-788 VEEAPIAEGKSVV
+788 VEEAPIAE
-801 EEAPV
+801 
-806 AEEQLV
+806 EQPIV
-812 VEETTIAEEKPVVP
+812 Q

-859 TSVMQ
+859 ANAMQ
-864 PSMGERVENKPV
+864 SSMSERVENKPV
-876 HQVEESPVQQVVV
+876 QQVEETPVQQVA
-889 ESRVEEQPVKQVVV
+889 V
-903 DPQVEEQPMQQVVV
+903 DPQVEEKPMQQVAV
-917 EPQVEEQPMQQVVV
+917 EP
-931 EPQVKEQPMQQ
+931 
-942 VVVEPQV
+942 
-949 EVQPMQQ
+949 
-956 VVVEPQVKEQPM
+956 
-968 QQVVVEPQ
+968 
-976 VKEQPMQQ
+976 
-984 VVVEPQVEEQLGQ
+984 
-997 QMVVESQVEEKPMQQ
+997 QVEEKPMQQ
-1012 VVVEQVQK
+1012 VVVEPQMEEIPMQQVAVEPQVEETPVQQVVVESQVEETPMQQVAVDPQVEEKPMQQVVAEQVQK
-1020 PISSTEVQEKAY
+1020 PTSSTEVQEKAY

-1043 VLQTPPTYTV
+1043 VLQTPPTYAI
-1053 PPLALLSIPR
+1053 PPLTLLSIPQ
-1063 QAALDNK
+1063 QAALDNT
-1070 EWLEEQKEL
+1070 EWLDEQKEL

-1292 IVSEREIPGETLPY
+1292 IVSGREIPGETLPY

-1421 VDHVKKQMKP
+1421 VDHVRKQMKP
-1431 NYLFQQE
+1431 NYLFKQE
-1438 DLLAKTEQSESEDEL
+1438 DLLAKTEQAESEDEL

-1484 RLIEEMESQGIISEA
+1484 RLIEEMESQGIISEG

>member
-23 PKQIESQ
+23 PEQVESQ
-30 PKIPRVNHY
+30 SKIPRVNHY

-52 GKCRFPLIPDDGFDE
+52 GKCRFPLVPDNGFDE
-67 DDVRE
+67 EDVIE
-72 QPRFEEQHVQS
+72 AGYFEEQPVQA
-83 GVYED
+83 VTYED
-88 QPTQRGIKVERSRR
+88 QPIQRGIKVERSRR
-102 PYVEKVV
+102 QYVEKVV
-109 ATYEEPEV
+109 STYEEPEM
-117 QYEPDPEPV
+117 QYEPEREPV
-126 VKKVS
+126 VKKAS
-131 VPSQE
+131 APTQE
-136 SSRRPFRPTEMIS
+136 SNRRPFRPTEMIS

-189 EKKGYTL
+189 EKKGYAL
-196 SAFSEGQTT
+196 SDFSEGQATN
-205 TPSSSGR
+205 SSSHEGVD
-212 AGNQQEEQNHSKKE
+212 QQDQQNKKE

-241 IERQEPVVEEK
+241 IERQEPIVEEK
-252 EVVQEINTPQEVSAD
+252 EVVQEISAPL
-267 EFLHKTIAERTE
+267 ELPAAELLHETIAESME
-279 DAGKEKDV
+279 DAKQESDV
-287 VVSNENSLQ
+287 VDRNILQ
-296 EELVDSQVEH
+296 EESVDSKVEH
-306 EDTILA
+306 EDTILT
-312 EEMKC
+312 EEIKR
-317 NTEIEKQTSEE
+317 NTEIEQPTIEVEKQAPEE

-342 IVEIPEEFA
+342 IVEIPEEA
-351 EIAETEEPEVEVTA
+351 EVIAEKEAPEEVEVIAETEAP
-365 ETEES
+365 
-370 EEVEVTAETE
+370 EEVEVIAETE

-386 VIAEAEESE
+386 VIAEAEELE
-395 EVEVT
+395 EVE
-400 AETEE
+400 
-405 SEEVEVTAE
+405 
-414 TEESEEVEVTA
+414 
-425 EAEESEEV
+425 
-433 EVTAETEEFEEV
+433 
-445 KVIAEAEESEE
+445 VIAEAE
-456 AEVTT
+456 AP
-461 ETEES
+461 
-466 EEVEEIAETEE
+466 EEVE
-477 SEEVEEIAEAEESE
+477 VIAEAEESE

-501 SEEVE
+501 SEEV
-506 VTTETEESEEVEVT
+506 
-520 AETEESEEVE
+520 
-530 VTAEAEESEEV
+530 
-541 EVTAETEEFEEV
+541 
-553 KVIAEAEESEEAEV
+553 
-567 TTETEES
+567 
-574 EEVEEIAETEESEE
+574 IAETEELEE
-588 VEEIAE
+588 VEVIAE

-603 IAEAEESEEVEV
+603 IAEAEESEEVIA
-615 TTETEESEEVEVTA
+615 ETEELEEVEVIT
-629 ETEESEEV
+629 
-637 EVTAEAEES
+637 EAEEQ
-646 EEVEVTAETEE
+646 EEAEPVA
-657 FEEVKVI
+657 FEE
-664 AEAEESE
+664 AQQ
-671 EVEEIAEAEES
+671 EI
-682 EVEAFVELEET
+682 L
-693 QPEMVLDEAIEQ
+693 LDEAIEQ
-705 KSEFI
+705 KNEFI

-715 DEQTKKDVQ
+715 EEQTKKDVQ
-724 SFANVLIAETEEN
+724 SFADVLIAEEQR
-737 KLVVEEAL
+737 VVEEAPIAEEQR
-745 VAEEQPVVEE
+745 VVEEAPIAEEQRVVEEAPIAEEQRVVEEAPIAEEQRVVEEAPIAEEQRVVEEAPIAEEQRVVEEAPIAEEQRVVEEAPIAEEQRVVEEAPIAEEQRVVEEAPIAEEQRVVEEAPIAEEQPVVEE
-755 APIAEGKPVV
+755 APIAEEQPVVEEAPIAEEQPVV
-765 EEAPVAEEQLVV
+765 EEAPVAEEQQVV
-777 EEALVAEEQPV
+777 EEAPVTEEQQVVEEAPIAEEQPV
-788 VEEAPIAEGKSVV
+788 VEEAPIAEEQPVV
-801 EEAPV
+801 EEAPI
-806 AEEQLV
+806 AEEQPV
-812 VEETTIAEEKPVVP
+812 VEEAPIAEEQQVVQ

-859 TSVMQ
+859 ANAMQ
-864 PSMGERVENKPV
+864 SSMSERVENKPV
-876 HQVEESPVQQVVV
+876 QQVEEKPV
-889 ESRVEEQPVKQVVV
+889 
-903 DPQVEEQPMQQVVV
+903 QQVVV
-917 EPQVEEQPMQQVVV
+917 EPQVEERPMQQVVEEKPV
-931 EPQVKEQPMQQ
+931 QQ
-942 VVVEPQV
+942 EVVEP
-949 EVQPMQQ
+949 
-956 VVVEPQVKEQPM
+956 
-968 QQVVVEPQ
+968 
-976 VKEQPMQQ
+976 
-984 VVVEPQVEEQLGQ
+984 
-997 QMVVESQVEEKPMQQ
+997 QVEEKPMQQ
-1012 VVVEQVQK
+1012 VVVESRVEEKPMQQVVVESRVEETLVQQEVVEPQVEEKPVQQVVAEQVQK

-1043 VLQTPPTYTV
+1043 VLQTPPTYAI
-1053 PPLALLSIPR
+1053 PPLTLLSIP
-1063 QAALDNK
+1063 QQSALDNT
-1070 EWLEEQKEL
+1070 EWLDEQKEL

-1292 IVSEREIPGETLPY
+1292 IVSGREIPGETLPY

-1431 NYLFQQE
+1431 NYLFKQE
-1438 DLLAKTEQSESEDEL
+1438 DLLAKTEQAESEDEL
-1453 FFDACQFVVE
+1453 FFEACQFVVE

>member
-17 AMNKEV
+17 AMNKEAM
-23 PKQIESQ
+23 KQIESQ

-39 TEAREAQMASRNA
+39 TEAREAQMANRNA

-72 QPRFEEQHVQS
+72 LPHFEEQPVQR
-83 GVYED
+83 GIYEE

-102 PYVEKVV
+102 QYVENAVS
-109 ATYEEPEV
+109 TYEEPEV

-131 VPSQE
+131 VSPQE

-160 KKVEKQEEE
+160 KKEEKQEEE

-196 SAFSEGQTT
+196 SYFSEGKAPT
-205 TPSSSGR
+205 SSSHQDVD
-212 AGNQQEEQNHSKKE
+212 QQGQQSKKE

-252 EVVQEINTPQEVSAD
+252 EVIQEINTPQEVSAD
-267 EFLHKTIAERTE
+267 ELLHKTVAERME
-279 DAGKEKDV
+279 DAEQEKDV
-287 VVSNENSLQ
+287 VVLNENILQ
-296 EELVDSQVEH
+296 EELVDSKVEH
-306 EDTILA
+306 EDTILS
-312 EEMKC
+312 EEIKR
-317 NTEIEKQTSEE
+317 NTEIEQPIMEVEKQNPEE

-342 IVEIPEEFA
+342 IVEIPEEFGEVA
-351 EIAETEEPEVEVTA
+351 EVMAEAEETEEAKVVVEAEETEEAEVMVEAEETEEAEVMAEAEETEEAEVVVEAEETEEAEVVEEAEETEEAEVVVEAEETEEAEVIAETEG
-365 ETEES
+365 
-370 EEVEVTAETE
+370 
-380 ESEEVE
+380 
-386 VIAEAEESE
+386 
-395 EVEVT
+395 
-400 AETEE
+400 
-405 SEEVEVTAE
+405 
-414 TEESEEVEVTA
+414 
-425 EAEESEEV
+425 
-433 EVTAETEEFEEV
+433 
-445 KVIAEAEESEE
+445 
-456 AEVTT
+456 
-461 ETEES
+461 
-466 EEVEEIAETEE
+466 
-477 SEEVEEIAEAEESE
+477 
-491 EVEVIAEAEE
+491 
-501 SEEVE
+501 
-506 VTTETEESEEVEVT
+506 
-520 AETEESEEVE
+520 
-530 VTAEAEESEEV
+530 
-541 EVTAETEEFEEV
+541 
-553 KVIAEAEESEEAEV
+553 
-567 TTETEES
+567 
-574 EEVEEIAETEESEE
+574 
-588 VEEIAE
+588 
-594 AEESEEVEV
+594 
-603 IAEAEESEEVEV
+603 
-615 TTETEESEEVEVTA
+615 
-629 ETEESEEV
+629 
-637 EVTAEAEES
+637 
-646 EEVEVTAETEE
+646 
-657 FEEVKVI
+657 
-664 AEAEESE
+664 
-671 EVEEIAEAEES
+671 S
-682 EVEAFVELEET
+682 EVEAIVELEET
-693 QPEMVLDEAIEQ
+693 QQEMVLDEAIEQ
-705 KSEFI
+705 KNEFI

-715 DEQTKKDVQ
+715 DEQTKEDVQ
-724 SFANVLIAETEEN
+724 SFANVLIAETEES
-737 KLVVEEAL
+737 KLFVEEGP
-745 VAEEQPVVEE
+745 VAKEQPIV
-755 APIAEGKPVV
+755 
-765 EEAPVAEEQLVV
+765 Q
-777 EEALVAEEQPV
+777 
-788 VEEAPIAEGKSVV
+788 
-801 EEAPV
+801 
-806 AEEQLV
+806 
-812 VEETTIAEEKPVVP
+812 

-859 TSVMQ
+859 TSAMQ
-864 PSMGERVENKPV
+864 SSMSERVENKPV
-876 HQVEESPVQQVVV
+876 HQLEEQPTQQMVVEPRVEEQPAQQMVVEPQVEEKPMQQVVV
-889 ESRVEEQPVKQVVV
+889 ESRVEETPVQQVVV
-903 DPQVEEQPMQQVVV
+903 EPQVEEKPMQQVVV
-917 EPQVEEQPMQQVVV
+917 EPQVEEKPIQQVVV
-931 EPQVKEQPMQQ
+931 EPQAEEQP
-942 VVVEPQV
+942 V
-949 EVQPMQQ
+949 
-956 VVVEPQVKEQPM
+956 
-968 QQVVVEPQ
+968 
-976 VKEQPMQQ
+976 
-984 VVVEPQVEEQLGQ
+984 Q
-997 QMVVESQVEEKPMQQ
+997 QMVVESRVEERPVQQ
-1012 VVVEQVQK
+1012 MIAGQVQK
-1020 PISSTEVQEKAY
+1020 PSSSTEPQEKAY

-1053 PPLALLSIPR
+1053 PPLALLSIP
-1063 QAALDNK
+1063 QQSALDNT

-1228 VKLMLIDPKMVELA
+1228 VKLILIDPKMVELA

-1431 NYLFQQE
+1431 NYLFKQE
-1438 DLLAKTEQSESEDEL
+1438 DLLAKSEQSESEDEL
-1453 FFDACQFVVE
+1453 FLDACQFVVE

-1484 RLIEEMESQGIISEA
+1484 RLIEEMESQGIISEG

-1521 V
+1521 I

>member
-52 GKCRFPLIPDDGFDE
+52 GKCRFPLVPDNGFDE
-67 DDVRE
+67 EDVIE
-72 QPRFEEQHVQS
+72 TGHFEEQPVQ
-83 GVYED
+83 GVTYET
-88 QPTQRGIKVERSRR
+88 QPIQREIKVERSRR
-102 PYVEKVV
+102 QYVEKVV
-109 ATYEEPEV
+109 STYEEPEM
-117 QYEPDPEPV
+117 QYEPEQEPV
-126 VKKVS
+126 VKKAP

-136 SSRRPFRPTEMIS
+136 SNRRPFRPTEMIS

-160 KKVEKQEEE
+160 KKVVQQEEE

-196 SAFSEGQTT
+196 SDFSEGKAKT
-205 TPSSSGR
+205 SSSHEGVDQR
-212 AGNQQEEQNHSKKE
+212 DQPSKKE

-241 IERQEPVVEEK
+241 IERQEPIVEEK
-252 EVVQEINTPQEVSAD
+252 EVVQEMSAPQEVPAA
-267 EFLHKTIAERTE
+267 ELLHQTIAERME
-279 DAGKEKDV
+279 DTKQESDV
-287 VVSNENSLQ
+287 VARNILQ
-296 EELVDSQVEH
+296 AELVDSKVEH
-306 EDTILA
+306 EDTILS
-312 EEMKC
+312 EEIKR
-317 NTEIEKQTSEE
+317 NTEIEQPTIEVEKQAPEE
-328 SVIVKAEEKLEETI
+328 SVIVKAEVKLEETI
-342 IVEIPEEFA
+342 IVEIPEVEV
-351 EIAETEEPEVEVTA
+351 IAETEEP
-365 ETEES
+365 
-370 EEVEVTAETE
+370 
-380 ESEEVE
+380 EEVE
-386 VIAEAEESE
+386 VIAEAEEL
-395 EVEVT
+395 
-400 AETEE
+400 
-405 SEEVEVTAE
+405 
-414 TEESEEVEVTA
+414 
-425 EAEESEEV
+425 
-433 EVTAETEEFEEV
+433 
-445 KVIAEAEESEE
+445 
-456 AEVTT
+456 
-461 ETEES
+461 
-466 EEVEEIAETEE
+466 
-477 SEEVEEIAEAEESE
+477 E
-491 EVEVIAEAEE
+491 EVEVIAE
-501 SEEVE
+501 
-506 VTTETEESEEVEVT
+506 TEEL
-520 AETEESEEVE
+520 
-530 VTAEAEESEEV
+530 
-541 EVTAETEEFEEV
+541 
-553 KVIAEAEESEEAEV
+553 
-567 TTETEES
+567 
-574 EEVEEIAETEESEE
+574 
-588 VEEIAE
+588 
-594 AEESEEVEV
+594 EEVEV
-603 IAEAEESEEVEV
+603 IAETEEPEEVEV
-615 TTETEESEEVEVTA
+615 IAETEELEEVEVIA
-629 ETEESEEV
+629 ETEELEEV
-637 EVTAEAEES
+637 EPVA
-646 EEVEVTAETEE
+646 
-657 FEEVKVI
+657 
-664 AEAEESE
+664 
-671 EVEEIAEAEES
+671 
-682 EVEAFVELEET
+682 LEET
-693 QPEMVLDEAIEQ
+693 QQEMLLNEAIEQ
-705 KSEFI
+705 KNEFI
-710 HVAEA
+710 HGAEA

-724 SFANVLIAETEEN
+724 SFANVLIAEEQQ
-737 KLVVEEAL
+737 VVEEAPI
-745 VAEEQPVVEE
+745 VEEQQVVEE
-755 APIAEGKPVV
+755 APIAE
-765 EEAPVAEEQLVV
+765 EQ
-777 EEALVAEEQPV
+777 QV
-788 VEEAPIAEGKSVV
+788 VEEAPIVEEQQVV
-801 EEAPV
+801 EEAPIV
-806 AEEQLV
+806 EEQQV
-812 VEETTIAEEKPVVP
+812 VEEAPIVEEQQVVQ

-852 MERHAAR
+852 RERHAAR
-859 TSVMQ
+859 MNAMQ
-864 PSMGERVENKPV
+864 SSMSERVENKPV
-876 HQVEESPVQQVVV
+876 HQVEEQQMQQEVIESRVEEKPVQQVVV
-889 ESRVEEQPVKQVVV
+889 ESRVEEKPVQQVVV
-903 DPQVEEQPMQQVVV
+903 EPQVEEKPVQQVVVEPQVEEKPVQQVVVESRVEEKPMQQVVV
-917 EPQVEEQPMQQVVV
+917 EPQVEEKPMQQVVV
-931 EPQVKEQPMQQ
+931 ESQVEEKPVQQ
-942 VVVEPQV
+942 VVVESRV
-949 EVQPMQQ
+949 E
-956 VVVEPQVKEQPM
+956 ER
-968 QQVVVEPQ
+968 
-976 VKEQPMQQ
+976 PMQQ
-984 VVVEPQVEEQLGQ
+984 VVVEPQVEE
-997 QMVVESQVEEKPMQQ
+997 KPVQQ

-1043 VLQTPPTYTV
+1043 VLQTPPTYTI
-1053 PPLALLSIPR
+1053 PPLTLLSIPQ
-1063 QAALDNK
+1063 QAALDNT
-1070 EWLEEQKEL
+1070 EWLDEQKEL

-1292 IVSEREIPGETLPY
+1292 IVSGREIPGETLPY

-1421 VDHVKKQMKP
+1421 VDHVRKQMKP
-1431 NYLFQQE
+1431 NYLFKQE
-1438 DLLAKTEQSESEDEL
+1438 DLLAKTEQAESEDEL

-1484 RLIEEMESQGIISEA
+1484 RLIEEMESQGIISEG

>member
-52 GKCRFPLIPDDGFDE
+52 GKCRFPLVPDNGFDE
-67 DDVRE
+67 EDESEVN
-72 QPRFEEQHVQS
+72 RFEEQPVQ
-83 GVYED
+83 GVTYEE
-88 QPTQRGIKVERSRR
+88 PTAQRGIKVERSRR

-109 ATYEEPEV
+109 SRYEEPEV
-117 QYEPDPEPV
+117 QYEPVRESV
-126 VKKVS
+126 VKKAS

-136 SSRRPFRPTEMIS
+136 SNRRPFRPTEMIS

-160 KKVEKQEEE
+160 KKEEKQEEV

-196 SAFSEGQTT
+196 SDFSEGQAPT
-205 TPSSSGR
+205 SSSHR
-212 AGNQQEEQNHSKKE
+212 AANQQGEQQYEENKKE

-241 IERQEPVVEEK
+241 IERQVPLVEEK
-252 EVVQEINTPQEVSAD
+252 EVIQEMSTPQEVSAD
-267 EFLHKTIAERTE
+267 ELLHKTVAEQME
-279 DAGKEKDV
+279 SAKLEKDV
-287 VVSNENSLQ
+287 VVLNENNLQ
-296 EELVDSQVEH
+296 EELVASKVEH
-306 EDTILA
+306 EDTILS
-312 EEMKC
+312 EEIKR
-317 NTEIEKQTSEE
+317 NTEIKQPTIEVEKQAPEE

-342 IVEIPEEFA
+342 IVEIPEE
-351 EIAETEEPEVEVTA
+351 V
-365 ETEES
+365 S
-370 EEVEVTAETE
+370 K
-380 ESEEVE
+380 VE
-386 VIAEAEESE
+386 VI
-395 EVEVT
+395 
-400 AETEE
+400 
-405 SEEVEVTAE
+405 
-414 TEESEEVEVTA
+414 
-425 EAEESEEV
+425 
-433 EVTAETEEFEEV
+433 AETEEFEEV
-445 KVIAEAEESEE
+445 VMETEAPEEVEVITETEELEE
-456 AEVTT
+456 AEV
-461 ETEES
+461 
-466 EEVEEIAETEE
+466 
-477 SEEVEEIAEAEESE
+477 IAEAEESE

-506 VTTETEESEEVEVT
+506 VITETEELEEVEVIAETEELEEVEVITETEESEEVEV
-520 AETEESEEVE
+520 
-530 VTAEAEESEEV
+530 
-541 EVTAETEEFEEV
+541 
-553 KVIAEAEESEEAEV
+553 I
-567 TTETEES
+567 TET
-574 EEVEEIAETEESEE
+574 
-588 VEEIAE
+588 
-594 AEESEEVEV
+594 EESEEVEV

-615 TTETEESEEVEVTA
+615 IAEVEESEEAEVIAEVEESEEVE
-629 ETEESEEV
+629 
-637 EVTAEAEES
+637 
-646 EEVEVTAETEE
+646 
-657 FEEVKVI
+657 VI

-671 EVEEIAEAEES
+671 EAEVIAEINAPVVETFVALEEIQQE
-682 EVEAFVELEET
+682 
-693 QPEMVLDEAIEQ
+693 DEAIEQ

-724 SFANVLIAETEEN
+724 SFADVLIAE
-737 KLVVEEAL
+737 
-745 VAEEQPVVEE
+745 EQ
-755 APIAEGKPVV
+755 PVV
-765 EEAPVAEEQLVV
+765 EEAPVAEEQ
-777 EEALVAEEQPV
+777 QV
-788 VEEAPIAEGKSVV
+788 VEEAPVVEEQRVVEEAPVVEEQSVV

-806 AEEQLV
+806 VEEQ
-812 VEETTIAEEKPVVP
+812 PVVQ

-859 TSVMQ
+859 ANAMQ
-864 PSMGERVENKPV
+864 PSANVRVENKPV
-876 HQVEESPVQQVVV
+876 QQEVAEPQVEEHPVQQVAAEPQMEEHPVQQVVV
-889 ESRVEEQPVKQVVV
+889 K
-903 DPQVEEQPMQQVVV
+903 PQVEEQPMQQVVAEPQV
-917 EPQVEEQPMQQVVV
+917 EEHLVQQVVAEPQVEEHPVQQVVAEPQVEEHLVQQVVAEPQVEEHPVQQVVAEPQVEERPVQQVVAEPQVEEQPI
-931 EPQVKEQPMQQ
+931 
-942 VVVEPQV
+942 
-949 EVQPMQQ
+949 
-956 VVVEPQVKEQPM
+956 
-968 QQVVVEPQ
+968 
-976 VKEQPMQQ
+976 
-984 VVVEPQVEEQLGQ
+984 
-997 QMVVESQVEEKPMQQ
+997 QQ

-1043 VLQTPPTYTV
+1043 VLHTPPTYTV
-1053 PPLALLSIPR
+1053 PPLALLSIP
-1063 QAALDNK
+1063 QQSALDNT

-1431 NYLFQQE
+1431 NYLFKQE
-1438 DLLAKTEQSESEDEL
+1438 DLLAKTEQAESEDEL
-1453 FFDACQFVVE
+1453 FLDACQFVVE

-1484 RLIEEMESQGIISEA
+1484 RLIEEMESQGIISEG

>member
-1 MLDWMKKLFNK
+1 
-12 EEEQT
+12 
-17 AMNKEV
+17 EV
-23 PKQIESQ
+23 
-30 PKIPRVNHY
+30 
-39 TEAREAQMASRNA
+39 
-52 GKCRFPLIPDDGFDE
+52 
-67 DDVRE
+67 
-72 QPRFEEQHVQS
+72 
-83 GVYED
+83 
-88 QPTQRGIKVERSRR
+88 
-102 PYVEKVV
+102 
-109 ATYEEPEV
+109 EV
-117 QYEPDPEPV
+117 
-126 VKKVS
+126 
-131 VPSQE
+131 
-136 SSRRPFRPTEMIS
+136 
-149 PIYGYNRPSVE
+149 
-160 KKVEKQEEE
+160 
-169 KEREDL
+169 
-175 EISVEG
+175 
-181 KSVVDAWL
+181 
-189 EKKGYTL
+189 
-196 SAFSEGQTT
+196 
-205 TPSSSGR
+205 
-212 AGNQQEEQNHSKKE
+212 
-226 EKSVVDQWLEKNGYE
+226 
-241 IERQEPVVEEK
+241 
-252 EVVQEINTPQEVSAD
+252 
-267 EFLHKTIAERTE
+267 
-279 DAGKEKDV
+279 
-287 VVSNENSLQ
+287 
-296 EELVDSQVEH
+296 
-306 EDTILA
+306 
-312 EEMKC
+312 
-317 NTEIEKQTSEE
+317 
-328 SVIVKAEEKLEETI
+328 
-342 IVEIPEEFA
+342 
-351 EIAETEEPEVEVTA
+351 IAETEELEEVEVIT

-370 EEVEVTAETE
+370 EEAEVIAEVE

-395 EVEVT
+395 E
-400 AETEE
+400 A
-405 SEEVEVTAE
+405 
-414 TEESEEVEVTA
+414 
-425 EAEESEEV
+425 
-433 EVTAETEEFEEV
+433 
-445 KVIAEAEESEE
+445 
-456 AEVTT
+456 
-461 ETEES
+461 
-466 EEVEEIAETEE
+466 
-477 SEEVEEIAEAEESE
+477 
-491 EVEVIAEAEE
+491 EVIAEINAPV
-501 SEEVE
+501 VE
-506 VTTETEESEEVEVT
+506 TFV
-520 AETEESEEVE
+520 AL
-530 VTAEAEESEEV
+530 
-541 EVTAETEEFEEV
+541 
-553 KVIAEAEESEEAEV
+553 
-567 TTETEES
+567 
-574 EEVEEIAETEESEE
+574 EEIQQE
-588 VEEIAE
+588 
-594 AEESEEVEV
+594 
-603 IAEAEESEEVEV
+603 
-615 TTETEESEEVEVTA
+615 
-629 ETEESEEV
+629 
-637 EVTAEAEES
+637 
-646 EEVEVTAETEE
+646 
-657 FEEVKVI
+657 
-664 AEAEESE
+664 
-671 EVEEIAEAEES
+671 
-682 EVEAFVELEET
+682 
-693 QPEMVLDEAIEQ
+693 DEAIEQ

-724 SFANVLIAETEEN
+724 SFADVLI
-737 KLVVEEAL
+737 
-745 VAEEQPVVEE
+745 AEEQPVVEE
-755 APIAEGKPVV
+755 APVVEKQPVAEETLVAEEQRVV
-765 EEAPVAEEQLVV
+765 EEAPVAEEQQVV
-777 EEALVAEEQPV
+777 EEAPVVEEQSVVEEAPVVEEQPVAEETPVAEEQPV
-788 VEEAPIAEGKSVV
+788 V
-801 EEAPV
+801 
-806 AEEQLV
+806 Q
-812 VEETTIAEEKPVVP
+812 

-859 TSVMQ
+859 ANAMQ
-864 PSMGERVENKPV
+864 PSANVRVENKPV
-876 HQVEESPVQQVVV
+876 QQEVAEPQVEERPVQQVAAEPQMEEHPVQQVVA
-889 ESRVEEQPVKQVVV
+889 K
-903 DPQVEEQPMQQVVV
+903 PQVEEQTMKQVVAEPQVEERPVQQVVAEPQV
-917 EPQVEEQPMQQVVV
+917 EEHPVQQVVAEPQVEEQPI
-931 EPQVKEQPMQQ
+931 
-942 VVVEPQV
+942 
-949 EVQPMQQ
+949 
-956 VVVEPQVKEQPM
+956 
-968 QQVVVEPQ
+968 
-976 VKEQPMQQ
+976 
-984 VVVEPQVEEQLGQ
+984 
-997 QMVVESQVEEKPMQQ
+997 QQ

-1043 VLQTPPTYTV
+1043 VLHTPPTYTV
-1053 PPLALLSIPR
+1053 PPLALLSIP
-1063 QAALDNK
+1063 QQSALDNT

-1431 NYLFQQE
+1431 NYLFKQE
-1438 DLLAKTEQSESEDEL
+1438 DLLAKTEQAESEDEL
-1453 FFDACQFVVE
+1453 FLDACQFVVE

-1484 RLIEEMESQGIISEA
+1484 RLIEEMESQGIISEG

>member
-1 MLDWMKKLFNK
+1 
-12 EEEQT
+12 
-17 AMNKEV
+17 
-23 PKQIESQ
+23 
-30 PKIPRVNHY
+30 
-39 TEAREAQMASRNA
+39 EA
-52 GKCRFPLIPDDGFDE
+52 
-67 DDVRE
+67 
-72 QPRFEEQHVQS
+72 
-83 GVYED
+83 
-88 QPTQRGIKVERSRR
+88 
-102 PYVEKVV
+102 
-109 ATYEEPEV
+109 
-117 QYEPDPEPV
+117 
-126 VKKVS
+126 
-131 VPSQE
+131 
-136 SSRRPFRPTEMIS
+136 
-149 PIYGYNRPSVE
+149 
-160 KKVEKQEEE
+160 
-169 KEREDL
+169 
-175 EISVEG
+175 
-181 KSVVDAWL
+181 
-189 EKKGYTL
+189 
-196 SAFSEGQTT
+196 
-205 TPSSSGR
+205 
-212 AGNQQEEQNHSKKE
+212 
-226 EKSVVDQWLEKNGYE
+226 
-241 IERQEPVVEEK
+241 
-252 EVVQEINTPQEVSAD
+252 
-267 EFLHKTIAERTE
+267 
-279 DAGKEKDV
+279 
-287 VVSNENSLQ
+287 
-296 EELVDSQVEH
+296 
-306 EDTILA
+306 
-312 EEMKC
+312 
-317 NTEIEKQTSEE
+317 
-328 SVIVKAEEKLEETI
+328 
-342 IVEIPEEFA
+342 
-351 EIAETEEPEVEVTA
+351 
-365 ETEES
+365 EES
-370 EEVEVTAETE
+370 EEAEVIAKAEELEEVEVIAEAEEVEVIAETE

-386 VIAEAEESE
+386 VIAEAEE
-395 EVEVT
+395 T
-400 AETEE
+400 
-405 SEEVEVTAE
+405 
-414 TEESEEVEVTA
+414 
-425 EAEESEEV
+425 
-433 EVTAETEEFEEV
+433 
-445 KVIAEAEESEE
+445 
-456 AEVTT
+456 
-461 ETEES
+461 
-466 EEVEEIAETEE
+466 
-477 SEEVEEIAEAEESE
+477 
-491 EVEVIAEAEE
+491 EVIAETKAPV
-501 SEEVE
+501 VE
-506 VTTETEESEEVEVT
+506 TFV
-520 AETEESEEVE
+520 AL
-530 VTAEAEESEEV
+530 
-541 EVTAETEEFEEV
+541 
-553 KVIAEAEESEEAEV
+553 
-567 TTETEES
+567 
-574 EEVEEIAETEESEE
+574 EEIQQE
-588 VEEIAE
+588 
-594 AEESEEVEV
+594 
-603 IAEAEESEEVEV
+603 
-615 TTETEESEEVEVTA
+615 
-629 ETEESEEV
+629 
-637 EVTAEAEES
+637 
-646 EEVEVTAETEE
+646 
-657 FEEVKVI
+657 
-664 AEAEESE
+664 
-671 EVEEIAEAEES
+671 
-682 EVEAFVELEET
+682 
-693 QPEMVLDEAIEQ
+693 DEAIEQ

-737 KLVVEEAL
+737 RRVVEEAQ
-745 VAEEQPVVEE
+745 VAEEQRVVEEAPVVEEQRVVEETPIAEEQPVV
-755 APIAEGKPVV
+755 
-765 EEAPVAEEQLVV
+765 Q
-777 EEALVAEEQPV
+777 
-788 VEEAPIAEGKSVV
+788 
-801 EEAPV
+801 
-806 AEEQLV
+806 
-812 VEETTIAEEKPVVP
+812 

-859 TSVMQ
+859 ANAMQ
-864 PSMGERVENKPV
+864 PSANVRVENKPV
-876 HQVEESPVQQVVV
+876 QQVVAEPQVEERPVQQVVA
-889 ESRVEEQPVKQVVV
+889 E
-903 DPQVEEQPMQQVVV
+903 PQVEERPVQQVVA
-917 EPQVEEQPMQQVVV
+917 EPQVEEQ
-931 EPQVKEQPMQQ
+931 
-942 VVVEPQV
+942 
-949 EVQPMQQ
+949 
-956 VVVEPQVKEQPM
+956 
-968 QQVVVEPQ
+968 
-976 VKEQPMQQ
+976 
-984 VVVEPQVEEQLGQ
+984 
-997 QMVVESQVEEKPMQQ
+997 PMQQ

-1043 VLQTPPTYTV
+1043 VLHTPPTYTV
-1053 PPLALLSIPR
+1053 PPLALLSIP
-1063 QAALDNK
+1063 QQSALDNT

-1431 NYLFQQE
+1431 NYLFKQE
-1438 DLLAKTEQSESEDEL
+1438 DLLAKTEQAESEDEL
-1453 FFDACQFVVE
+1453 FLDACQFVVE

-1484 RLIEEMESQGIISEA
+1484 RLIEEMESQGIISEG

>member
-23 PKQIESQ
+23 PKQVESQ

-52 GKCRFPLIPDDGFDE
+52 GKCRFPLVPDNGFDE
-67 DDVRE
+67 EDVIE
-72 QPRFEEQHVQS
+72 TGHFEEQPVQA
-83 GVYED
+83 VTYEN
-88 QPTQRGIKVERSRR
+88 QPIQRGVKVERSRR
-102 PYVEKVV
+102 QYVEKVV
-109 ATYEEPEV
+109 STYEEPEI
-117 QYEPDPEPV
+117 QYEPEREPV
-126 VKKVS
+126 VKKAS
-131 VPSQE
+131 APAQE
-136 SSRRPFRPTEMIS
+136 SNRRPFRPTEMIS

-160 KKVEKQEEE
+160 KKEEKQEEV

-196 SAFSEGQTT
+196 SDFSEGQAPT
-205 TPSSSGR
+205 SSSHEGID
-212 AGNQQEEQNHSKKE
+212 QQDQKSKKE

-241 IERQEPVVEEK
+241 IERQEPIVE
-252 EVVQEINTPQEVSAD
+252 EVVQEMSAPQEVPAA
-267 EFLHKTIAERTE
+267 ELLHETIAERME
-279 DAGKEKDV
+279 DAKQEKDV
-287 VVSNENSLQ
+287 VVKNVLQTESLA
-296 EELVDSQVEH
+296 SKIEH
-306 EDTILA
+306 EDTILS
-312 EEMKC
+312 EEIKR
-317 NTEIEKQTSEE
+317 NTEIEQPTIEVEKQAPEE

-342 IVEIPEEFA
+342 IVEIPEEV
-351 EIAETEEPEVEVTA
+351 EVIAETEEQKEVEVIA
-365 ETEES
+365 EAEETEEVEVIAEPEES
-370 EEVEVTAETE
+370 EEVEVIAEPEESEEVEVIAEPEEQKEVEVIAEAEEQEEVEAIAEAEERKEVIAEPEESEEVEVIAEPEESEEVEAIAEAEERKEVEVIAETE

-386 VIAEAEESE
+386 VIAE
-395 EVEVT
+395 
-400 AETEE
+400 TEE
-405 SEEVEVTAE
+405 Q
-414 TEESEEVEVTA
+414 
-425 EAEESEEV
+425 
-433 EVTAETEEFEEV
+433 
-445 KVIAEAEESEE
+445 K
-456 AEVTT
+456 
-461 ETEES
+461 
-466 EEVEEIAETEE
+466 
-477 SEEVEEIAEAEESE
+477 

-501 SEEVE
+501 Q
-506 VTTETEESEEVEVT
+506 
-520 AETEESEEVE
+520 
-530 VTAEAEESEEV
+530 
-541 EVTAETEEFEEV
+541 
-553 KVIAEAEESEEAEV
+553 
-567 TTETEES
+567 
-574 EEVEEIAETEESEE
+574 
-588 VEEIAE
+588 
-594 AEESEEVEV
+594 EEVEV
-603 IAEAEESEEVEV
+603 IAEPEESEEVE
-615 TTETEESEEVEVTA
+615 A
-629 ETEESEEV
+629 
-637 EVTAEAEES
+637 
-646 EEVEVTAETEE
+646 
-657 FEEVKVI
+657 I
-664 AEAEESE
+664 AEAEERKEVEVIAETEAPE
-671 EVEEIAEAEES
+671 EVEP
-682 EVEAFVELEET
+682 VVLEET
-693 QPEMVLDEAIEQ
+693 QQEMVLNEAIEQ
-705 KSEFI
+705 KNEFI

-724 SFANVLIAETEEN
+724 SFADVLITEEQ
-737 KLVVEEAL
+737 LVVEEQP
-745 VAEEQPVVEE
+745 VAEETPIVEE
-755 APIAEGKPVV
+755 QPVV
-765 EEAPVAEEQLVV
+765 EEAPVAEEQ
-777 EEALVAEEQPV
+777 PV
-788 VEEAPIAEGKSVV
+788 VEET
-801 EEAPV
+801 PV

-812 VEETTIAEEKPVVP
+812 VEETPVAEEQSVVEEAPIVEEQPVVQ

-859 TSVMQ
+859 TNAMQ
-864 PSMGERVENKPV
+864 PSMSERVENKSV
-876 HQVEESPVQQVVV
+876 HQVEE
-889 ESRVEEQPVKQVVV
+889 K
-903 DPQVEEQPMQQVVV
+903 PMQQVVV
-917 EPQVEEQPMQQVVV
+917 EPQVEEQPV
-931 EPQVKEQPMQQ
+931 QQ

-949 EVQPMQQ
+949 EEQPVQQ
-956 VVVEPQVKEQPM
+956 VVVEPQVEEK
-968 QQVVVEPQ
+968 
-976 VKEQPMQQ
+976 PMQQ
-984 VVVEPQVEEQLGQ
+984 VVVEPQVEEKPMQ
-997 QMVVESQVEEKPMQQ
+997 QVVVEPQLEEKPMQQVVVEPQVEEKPMQQ
-1012 VVVEQVQK
+1012 VVVEPQVEEKPVQQVVAEQVQK
-1020 PISSTEVQEKAY
+1020 PISSTEVEEKAY

-1038 NDMRN
+1038 NDVRN
-1043 VLQTPPTYTV
+1043 VLQTPPTYTI
-1053 PPLALLSIPR
+1053 PPLTLLSIPQ
-1063 QAALDNK
+1063 QAALDNT

-1431 NYLFQQE
+1431 NYLFKQE
-1438 DLLAKTEQSESEDEL
+1438 DLLAKTEQAESEDEL
-1453 FFDACQFVVE
+1453 FLDACQFVVE

-1484 RLIEEMESQGIISEA
+1484 RLIEEMESQGIISEG

>member
-52 GKCRFPLIPDDGFDE
+52 GKCRFPLVPDNGFDE
-67 DDVRE
+67 EDESEVN
-72 QPRFEEQHVQS
+72 RFEEQPVQ
-83 GVYED
+83 GVTYEE
-88 QPTQRGIKVERSRR
+88 PTAQRGIKVERSRR

-109 ATYEEPEV
+109 STYEEPEV
-117 QYEPDPEPV
+117 QYEPVRESV
-126 VKKVS
+126 VKKAS

-136 SSRRPFRPTEMIS
+136 SNRRPFRPTEMIS

-160 KKVEKQEEE
+160 KKKEKQEEV

-196 SAFSEGQTT
+196 SDFSEGQAPT
-205 TPSSSGR
+205 SSSHR
-212 AGNQQEEQNHSKKE
+212 AANQHGEQQYEENKKE

-241 IERQEPVVEEK
+241 IERQVPLVEEK
-252 EVVQEINTPQEVSAD
+252 EVIQEMSTPQEVSAD
-267 EFLHKTIAERTE
+267 ELLHKTVAEQME
-279 DAGKEKDV
+279 SAKLEKDV
-287 VVSNENSLQ
+287 VVLNENNLQ
-296 EELVDSQVEH
+296 EELVASKVEH
-306 EDTILA
+306 EDTILS
-312 EEMKC
+312 EEIKR
-317 NTEIEKQTSEE
+317 NTEIKQPTIEVEKQAPEE

-342 IVEIPEEFA
+342 IVEIPEEVSKV
-351 EIAETEEPEVEVTA
+351 EVIAETEEFEEVVMETEAPEEVEVIAETEESEEAEVVMETEAPEEVEVIAEAEELEEVEVIAEAEELEEVEVIA

-370 EEVEVTAETE
+370 EEVEVITEKE

-386 VIAEAEESE
+386 VIAEAEELE
-395 EVEVT
+395 EVEVIAEAEELEEVEVIAEAEET
-400 AETEE
+400 EEVEVIAETEE
-405 SEEVEVTAE
+405 
-414 TEESEEVEVTA
+414 TEET
-425 EAEESEEV
+425 
-433 EVTAETEEFEEV
+433 EEV
-445 KVIAEAEESEE
+445 KVIAE
-456 AEVTT
+456 
-461 ETEES
+461 TEE
-466 EEVEEIAETEE
+466 T
-477 SEEVEEIAEAEESE
+477 E

-501 SEEVE
+501 SEE
-506 VTTETEESEEVEVT
+506 
-520 AETEESEEVE
+520 
-530 VTAEAEESEEV
+530 
-541 EVTAETEEFEEV
+541 
-553 KVIAEAEESEEAEV
+553 AEV
-567 TTETEES
+567 IT
-574 EEVEEIAETEESEE
+574 
-588 VEEIAE
+588 E

-603 IAEAEESEEVEV
+603 IAEINAPVVE
-615 TTETEESEEVEVTA
+615 T
-629 ETEESEEV
+629 
-637 EVTAEAEES
+637 
-646 EEVEVTAETEE
+646 
-657 FEEVKVI
+657 
-664 AEAEESE
+664 
-671 EVEEIAEAEES
+671 
-682 EVEAFVELEET
+682 FVALEDIQQE
-693 QPEMVLDEAIEQ
+693 DEAIEQ
-705 KSEFI
+705 KNEFI

-724 SFANVLIAETEEN
+724 SFADVLI
-737 KLVVEEAL
+737 
-745 VAEEQPVVEE
+745 AEEQPVAEE
-755 APIAEGKPVV
+755 ARI
-765 EEAPVAEEQLVV
+765 AEEQPTAEETPVV
-777 EEALVAEEQPV
+777 EEQPV
-788 VEEAPIAEGKSVV
+788 V
-801 EEAPV
+801 
-806 AEEQLV
+806 Q
-812 VEETTIAEEKPVVP
+812 

-859 TSVMQ
+859 ANAMQ
-864 PSMGERVENKPV
+864 PSANVRVENKPV
-876 HQVEESPVQQVVV
+876 QQEVA
-889 ESRVEEQPVKQVVV
+889 
-903 DPQVEEQPMQQVVV
+903 
-917 EPQVEEQPMQQVVV
+917 EPQVEEQPVQQVVA
-931 EPQVKEQPMQQ
+931 EPQMEERPVQQ
-942 VVVEPQV
+942 
-949 EVQPMQQ
+949 EVA
-956 VVVEPQVKEQPM
+956 
-968 QQVVVEPQ
+968 
-976 VKEQPMQQ
+976 
-984 VVVEPQVEEQLGQ
+984 EPQVEEQPVQ
-997 QMVVESQVEEKPMQQ
+997 QVVAEPQVEERPVQQEVAEPQVEEQPVQQVVAEPQMEEQSIQQ

-1043 VLQTPPTYTV
+1043 VLHTPPTYTV
-1053 PPLALLSIPR
+1053 PPLALLSIP
-1063 QAALDNK
+1063 QQSALDNT

-1431 NYLFQQE
+1431 NYLFKQE
-1438 DLLAKTEQSESEDEL
+1438 DLLAKTEQAESEDEL
-1453 FFDACQFVVE
+1453 FLDACQFVVE

-1484 RLIEEMESQGIISEA
+1484 RLIEEMESQGIISEG

>member
-17 AMNKEV
+17 AMNKEAM
-23 PKQIESQ
+23 KQIESQ

-72 QPRFEEQHVQS
+72 LPHFEEQPVQR
-83 GVYED
+83 GIYEE

-102 PYVEKVV
+102 QYVENAVS
-109 ATYEEPEV
+109 TYEEPEV

-131 VPSQE
+131 VSPQE

-160 KKVEKQEEE
+160 KKEEKQEEE

-196 SAFSEGQTT
+196 SYFSEGKAPT
-205 TPSSSGR
+205 SSSHQDVD
-212 AGNQQEEQNHSKKE
+212 QQGQQSKKE

-252 EVVQEINTPQEVSAD
+252 EVIQEINTPQEVSAD
-267 EFLHKTIAERTE
+267 ELLHKTVAERME
-279 DAGKEKDV
+279 DAEQEKDV
-287 VVSNENSLQ
+287 VVLNENILQ
-296 EELVDSQVEH
+296 EELVDSKVEH
-306 EDTILA
+306 EDTILS
-312 EEMKC
+312 EEIKC
-317 NTEIEKQTSEE
+317 NTEIEQPIMEVEKQAPEE

-342 IVEIPEEFA
+342 IVEIPEELGEVA
-351 EIAETEEPEVEVTA
+351 EVMAEAEETEEAEVMAEAEVVVEAEETEEAEVMVEAEETEEAEVMAEMEETEEAEVIAETEG
-365 ETEES
+365 
-370 EEVEVTAETE
+370 
-380 ESEEVE
+380 
-386 VIAEAEESE
+386 
-395 EVEVT
+395 
-400 AETEE
+400 
-405 SEEVEVTAE
+405 
-414 TEESEEVEVTA
+414 
-425 EAEESEEV
+425 
-433 EVTAETEEFEEV
+433 
-445 KVIAEAEESEE
+445 
-456 AEVTT
+456 
-461 ETEES
+461 
-466 EEVEEIAETEE
+466 
-477 SEEVEEIAEAEESE
+477 
-491 EVEVIAEAEE
+491 
-501 SEEVE
+501 
-506 VTTETEESEEVEVT
+506 
-520 AETEESEEVE
+520 
-530 VTAEAEESEEV
+530 
-541 EVTAETEEFEEV
+541 
-553 KVIAEAEESEEAEV
+553 
-567 TTETEES
+567 
-574 EEVEEIAETEESEE
+574 
-588 VEEIAE
+588 
-594 AEESEEVEV
+594 
-603 IAEAEESEEVEV
+603 
-615 TTETEESEEVEVTA
+615 
-629 ETEESEEV
+629 
-637 EVTAEAEES
+637 
-646 EEVEVTAETEE
+646 
-657 FEEVKVI
+657 
-664 AEAEESE
+664 
-671 EVEEIAEAEES
+671 S
-682 EVEAFVELEET
+682 EVEAIVELEET
-693 QPEMVLDEAIEQ
+693 QQEMVLDEAIEQ
-705 KSEFI
+705 KNEFI

-715 DEQTKKDVQ
+715 DEQTMEDVQ
-724 SFANVLIAETEEN
+724 SFANVLIAETEES
-737 KLVVEEAL
+737 KPVAEEGPA
-745 VAEEQPVVEE
+745 AEEQPVVEE
-755 APIAEGKPVV
+755 G
-765 EEAPVAEEQLVV
+765 PVAK
-777 EEALVAEEQPV
+777 EQPIV
-788 VEEAPIAEGKSVV
+788 
-801 EEAPV
+801 
-806 AEEQLV
+806 Q
-812 VEETTIAEEKPVVP
+812 

-859 TSVMQ
+859 TSAMQ
-864 PSMGERVENKPV
+864 SSMSERVENKPV
-876 HQVEESPVQQVVV
+876 HQLEEQPTQQMVVEPRVEEQPTQQMVVEPRVEEQPVQQVVV
-889 ESRVEEQPVKQVVV
+889 E
-903 DPQVEEQPMQQVVV
+903 PQVEEKPMQQVVVEPQVEEKPMQQVVVEPQVEEKPMQQVVV
-917 EPQVEEQPMQQVVV
+917 EPQVEEQPA
-931 EPQVKEQPMQQ
+931 
-942 VVVEPQV
+942 
-949 EVQPMQQ
+949 
-956 VVVEPQVKEQPM
+956 
-968 QQVVVEPQ
+968 
-976 VKEQPMQQ
+976 
-984 VVVEPQVEEQLGQ
+984 Q
-997 QMVVESQVEEKPMQQ
+997 QMVVESRMEEQPVQQMVVESRVEERPVQQ
-1012 VVVEQVQK
+1012 MVAGQVQK
-1020 PISSTEVQEKAY
+1020 PSSSTEPQEKAY

-1053 PPLALLSIPR
+1053 PPLALLSIP
-1063 QAALDNK
+1063 QQSALDNT

-1087 HVGAHVINVSQG
+1087 HVGANVINVSQG

-1228 VKLMLIDPKMVELA
+1228 VKLILIDPKMVELA

-1431 NYLFQQE
+1431 NYLFKQE
-1438 DLLAKTEQSESEDEL
+1438 DLLAKSEQSESEDEL
-1453 FFDACQFVVE
+1453 FLDACQFVVE

-1484 RLIEEMESQGIISEA
+1484 RLIEEMESQGIISEG

-1521 V
+1521 I

>member
-52 GKCRFPLIPDDGFDE
+52 GKCRFPLVPDNGFDE
-67 DDVRE
+67 EDESEVN
-72 QPRFEEQHVQS
+72 RFEEQPVQ
-83 GVYED
+83 GVTYEE
-88 QPTQRGIKVERSRR
+88 PTAQRGIKVERSRR

-109 ATYEEPEV
+109 STYEEPEV
-117 QYEPDPEPV
+117 QYEPVRESV
-126 VKKVS
+126 VKKAS

-136 SSRRPFRPTEMIS
+136 SNRRPFRPTEMIS

-160 KKVEKQEEE
+160 KKEEKQEEV

-196 SAFSEGQTT
+196 SDFSEGQAPT
-205 TPSSSGR
+205 SSSHR
-212 AGNQQEEQNHSKKE
+212 AANQQGEQQYEENKKE

-241 IERQEPVVEEK
+241 IERQVPLVEEK
-252 EVVQEINTPQEVSAD
+252 EVIQEMSTPQEVSAD
-267 EFLHKTIAERTE
+267 ELLHKTVAEQME
-279 DAGKEKDV
+279 SAKLEKDV
-287 VVSNENSLQ
+287 VVLNENNLQ
-296 EELVDSQVEH
+296 EELVASKVEH
-306 EDTILA
+306 EDTILS
-312 EEMKC
+312 EEIKR
-317 NTEIEKQTSEE
+317 NTEIKQPTIEVEKQAPEE

-342 IVEIPEEFA
+342 IVEIL
-351 EIAETEEPEVEVTA
+351 
-365 ETEES
+365 
-370 EEVEVTAETE
+370 EEV
-380 ESEEVE
+380 SKVE
-386 VIAEAEESE
+386 VI
-395 EVEVT
+395 
-400 AETEE
+400 
-405 SEEVEVTAE
+405 
-414 TEESEEVEVTA
+414 
-425 EAEESEEV
+425 
-433 EVTAETEEFEEV
+433 AETEEFEEV
-445 KVIAEAEESEE
+445 VMETEAPEEVEVITETEESEE
-456 AEVTT
+456 AEV
-461 ETEES
+461 
-466 EEVEEIAETEE
+466 
-477 SEEVEEIAEAEESE
+477 IAEAEESE

-506 VTTETEESEEVEVT
+506 VITETEELEEVEV
-520 AETEESEEVE
+520 
-530 VTAEAEESEEV
+530 
-541 EVTAETEEFEEV
+541 
-553 KVIAEAEESEEAEV
+553 
-567 TTETEES
+567 
-574 EEVEEIAETEESEE
+574 
-588 VEEIAE
+588 IAE

-615 TTETEESEEVEVTA
+615 ITETEELEEVEVIAETEELEEVEVITETEESEEVEV
-629 ETEESEEV
+629 
-637 EVTAEAEES
+637 
-646 EEVEVTAETEE
+646 
-657 FEEVKVI
+657 I

-671 EVEEIAEAEES
+671 EAEVIAEINAPVVETFVALEEIQQE
-682 EVEAFVELEET
+682 
-693 QPEMVLDEAIEQ
+693 DEAIEQ

-724 SFANVLIAETEEN
+724 SFADVLIAE
-737 KLVVEEAL
+737 
-745 VAEEQPVVEE
+745 EQR
-755 APIAEGKPVV
+755 VV
-765 EEAPVAEEQLVV
+765 EEAPVAEEQ
-777 EEALVAEEQPV
+777 QV
-788 VEEAPIAEGKSVV
+788 VEEAPVVEEQSVV

-806 AEEQLV
+806 AEEQQV
-812 VEETTIAEEKPVVP
+812 VEEAPVVEEQSVVEEAPVVEEQPVAEETLVAEEQRVVEEAPVAEEQRVVEEVPVAEEQPVVQ

-859 TSVMQ
+859 ANAMQ
-864 PSMGERVENKPV
+864 PSANVRVENKPV
-876 HQVEESPVQQVVV
+876 QQEVAEPQVEEHPVQQVAAEPQMEEHPVQQVVAEPQV
-889 ESRVEEQPVKQVVV
+889 EGHPVQQVVAE
-903 DPQVEEQPMQQVVV
+903 PQVEEHPVQQVVA
-917 EPQVEEQPMQQVVV
+917 EPQVEEQPI
-931 EPQVKEQPMQQ
+931 
-942 VVVEPQV
+942 
-949 EVQPMQQ
+949 
-956 VVVEPQVKEQPM
+956 
-968 QQVVVEPQ
+968 
-976 VKEQPMQQ
+976 
-984 VVVEPQVEEQLGQ
+984 
-997 QMVVESQVEEKPMQQ
+997 QQ

-1043 VLQTPPTYTV
+1043 VLHTPPTYTV
-1053 PPLALLSIPR
+1053 PPLALLSIP
-1063 QAALDNK
+1063 QQSALDNT

-1431 NYLFQQE
+1431 NYLFKQE
-1438 DLLAKTEQSESEDEL
+1438 DLLAKTEQAESEDEL
-1453 FFDACQFVVE
+1453 FFEACQFVVE

-1484 RLIEEMESQGIISEA
+1484 RLIEEMQSQGIISEA

>member
-1 MLDWMKKLFNK
+1 
-12 EEEQT
+12 E
-17 AMNKEV
+17 
-23 PKQIESQ
+23 
-30 PKIPRVNHY
+30 
-39 TEAREAQMASRNA
+39 
-52 GKCRFPLIPDDGFDE
+52 
-67 DDVRE
+67 
-72 QPRFEEQHVQS
+72 
-83 GVYED
+83 
-88 QPTQRGIKVERSRR
+88 
-102 PYVEKVV
+102 
-109 ATYEEPEV
+109 
-117 QYEPDPEPV
+117 
-126 VKKVS
+126 
-131 VPSQE
+131 
-136 SSRRPFRPTEMIS
+136 
-149 PIYGYNRPSVE
+149 
-160 KKVEKQEEE
+160 
-169 KEREDL
+169 
-175 EISVEG
+175 
-181 KSVVDAWL
+181 
-189 EKKGYTL
+189 
-196 SAFSEGQTT
+196 
-205 TPSSSGR
+205 
-212 AGNQQEEQNHSKKE
+212 
-226 EKSVVDQWLEKNGYE
+226 
-241 IERQEPVVEEK
+241 
-252 EVVQEINTPQEVSAD
+252 
-267 EFLHKTIAERTE
+267 
-279 DAGKEKDV
+279 
-287 VVSNENSLQ
+287 
-296 EELVDSQVEH
+296 
-306 EDTILA
+306 
-312 EEMKC
+312 
-317 NTEIEKQTSEE
+317 SEE
-328 SVIVKAEEKLEETI
+328 AE
-342 IVEIPEEFA
+342 V
-351 EIAETEEPEVEVTA
+351 IAETEESKEVEVIA
-365 ETEES
+365 ETEEL
-370 EEVEVTAETE
+370 EEVEVIAETE

-395 EVEVT
+395 EVEVIAEVEESEEAEVI

-405 SEEVEVTAE
+405 SEEVEV
-414 TEESEEVEVTA
+414 
-425 EAEESEEV
+425 
-433 EVTAETEEFEEV
+433 
-445 KVIAEAEESEE
+445 IAEINAPVVETFVALEDIQQE
-456 AEVTT
+456 A
-461 ETEES
+461 
-466 EEVEEIAETEE
+466 
-477 SEEVEEIAEAEESE
+477 
-491 EVEVIAEAEE
+491 
-501 SEEVE
+501 
-506 VTTETEESEEVEVT
+506 
-520 AETEESEEVE
+520 
-530 VTAEAEESEEV
+530 
-541 EVTAETEEFEEV
+541 
-553 KVIAEAEESEEAEV
+553 
-567 TTETEES
+567 
-574 EEVEEIAETEESEE
+574 
-588 VEEIAE
+588 
-594 AEESEEVEV
+594 
-603 IAEAEESEEVEV
+603 
-615 TTETEESEEVEVTA
+615 
-629 ETEESEEV
+629 
-637 EVTAEAEES
+637 
-646 EEVEVTAETEE
+646 
-657 FEEVKVI
+657 
-664 AEAEESE
+664 
-671 EVEEIAEAEES
+671 
-682 EVEAFVELEET
+682 
-693 QPEMVLDEAIEQ
+693 EAIEQ

-724 SFANVLIAETEEN
+724 SFADVLI
-737 KLVVEEAL
+737 
-745 VAEEQPVVEE
+745 AEEQPVVEE
-755 APIAEGKPVV
+755 APIV
-765 EEAPVAEEQLVV
+765 EEQ
-777 EEALVAEEQPV
+777 
-788 VEEAPIAEGKSVV
+788 SVV

-806 AEEQLV
+806 AEEQRV
-812 VEETTIAEEKPVVP
+812 VEEAPVVEEQSVVEEAPVVEEQSVVEEAPVAEEQRVVEEAPVVEEQRVVEEAP
-826 KEEPK
+826 VVEEQPVAEETPVAEEQPVVQKEEPK

-859 TSVMQ
+859 ANAMQ
-864 PSMGERVENKPV
+864 PSANVRVENKPV
-876 HQVEESPVQQVVV
+876 QQEVAEPQVEEHPVQQVVA
-889 ESRVEEQPVKQVVV
+889 EPQMEEHLVQQVVAE
-903 DPQVEEQPMQQVVV
+903 PQVEERPVQQVVAEPQV
-917 EPQVEEQPMQQVVV
+917 EEHPVQQVVAEPQVEEQPV
-931 EPQVKEQPMQQ
+931 
-942 VVVEPQV
+942 
-949 EVQPMQQ
+949 
-956 VVVEPQVKEQPM
+956 
-968 QQVVVEPQ
+968 
-976 VKEQPMQQ
+976 
-984 VVVEPQVEEQLGQ
+984 
-997 QMVVESQVEEKPMQQ
+997 QQ

-1043 VLQTPPTYTV
+1043 VLHTPPTYTV
-1053 PPLALLSIPR
+1053 PPLALLSIP
-1063 QAALDNK
+1063 QQSALDNT

-1431 NYLFQQE
+1431 NYLFKQE
-1438 DLLAKTEQSESEDEL
+1438 DLLAKTEQAESEDEL
-1453 FFDACQFVVE
+1453 FFEACQFVVE

-1484 RLIEEMESQGIISEA
+1484 RLIEEMQSQGIISEA

>member
-1 MLDWMKKLFNK
+1 
-12 EEEQT
+12 
-17 AMNKEV
+17 A
-23 PKQIESQ
+23 
-30 PKIPRVNHY
+30 
-39 TEAREAQMASRNA
+39 EA
-52 GKCRFPLIPDDGFDE
+52 K
-67 DDVRE
+67 
-72 QPRFEEQHVQS
+72 
-83 GVYED
+83 
-88 QPTQRGIKVERSRR
+88 
-102 PYVEKVV
+102 
-109 ATYEEPEV
+109 
-117 QYEPDPEPV
+117 
-126 VKKVS
+126 
-131 VPSQE
+131 
-136 SSRRPFRPTEMIS
+136 
-149 PIYGYNRPSVE
+149 
-160 KKVEKQEEE
+160 
-169 KEREDL
+169 
-175 EISVEG
+175 
-181 KSVVDAWL
+181 
-189 EKKGYTL
+189 
-196 SAFSEGQTT
+196 
-205 TPSSSGR
+205 
-212 AGNQQEEQNHSKKE
+212 
-226 EKSVVDQWLEKNGYE
+226 
-241 IERQEPVVEEK
+241 
-252 EVVQEINTPQEVSAD
+252 
-267 EFLHKTIAERTE
+267 
-279 DAGKEKDV
+279 
-287 VVSNENSLQ
+287 
-296 EELVDSQVEH
+296 
-306 EDTILA
+306 
-312 EEMKC
+312 
-317 NTEIEKQTSEE
+317 
-328 SVIVKAEEKLEETI
+328 
-342 IVEIPEEFA
+342 
-351 EIAETEEPEVEVTA
+351 
-365 ETEES
+365 ES
-370 EEVEVTAETE
+370 EEVEVIAEAKESEEVEVIAEAKESEEVEVIAETE

-386 VIAEAEESE
+386 VIAEAKEL
-395 EVEVT
+395 
-400 AETEE
+400 
-405 SEEVEVTAE
+405 
-414 TEESEEVEVTA
+414 
-425 EAEESEEV
+425 
-433 EVTAETEEFEEV
+433 
-445 KVIAEAEESEE
+445 
-456 AEVTT
+456 
-461 ETEES
+461 
-466 EEVEEIAETEE
+466 
-477 SEEVEEIAEAEESE
+477 E

-501 SEEVE
+501 
-506 VTTETEESEEVEVT
+506 T
-520 AETEESEEVE
+520 
-530 VTAEAEESEEV
+530 
-541 EVTAETEEFEEV
+541 
-553 KVIAEAEESEEAEV
+553 
-567 TTETEES
+567 
-574 EEVEEIAETEESEE
+574 
-588 VEEIAE
+588 
-594 AEESEEVEV
+594 EV
-603 IAEAEESEEVEV
+603 IAETKAPVVETFV
-615 TTETEESEEVEVTA
+615 A
-629 ETEESEEV
+629 L
-637 EVTAEAEES
+637 
-646 EEVEVTAETEE
+646 
-657 FEEVKVI
+657 
-664 AEAEESE
+664 
-671 EVEEIAEAEES
+671 EEIQQE
-682 EVEAFVELEET
+682 
-693 QPEMVLDEAIEQ
+693 DEAIEQ

-737 KLVVEEAL
+737 RRVVEEAQ
-745 VAEEQPVVEE
+745 VAEEQRVVEEAPVVEEQRVVEETPIAEEQPVV
-755 APIAEGKPVV
+755 
-765 EEAPVAEEQLVV
+765 Q
-777 EEALVAEEQPV
+777 
-788 VEEAPIAEGKSVV
+788 
-801 EEAPV
+801 
-806 AEEQLV
+806 
-812 VEETTIAEEKPVVP
+812 

-859 TSVMQ
+859 ANAMQ
-864 PSMGERVENKPV
+864 PSANVRVENKPV
-876 HQVEESPVQQVVV
+876 QQEVAEPQVEERPVQQVVA
-889 ESRVEEQPVKQVVV
+889 E
-903 DPQVEEQPMQQVVV
+903 PQVEERPVQQVVAEPQV
-917 EPQVEEQPMQQVVV
+917 EERPVQQVLAEPQVEEQ
-931 EPQVKEQPMQQ
+931 
-942 VVVEPQV
+942 
-949 EVQPMQQ
+949 
-956 VVVEPQVKEQPM
+956 
-968 QQVVVEPQ
+968 
-976 VKEQPMQQ
+976 
-984 VVVEPQVEEQLGQ
+984 
-997 QMVVESQVEEKPMQQ
+997 PMQQ

-1043 VLQTPPTYTV
+1043 VLHTPPTYTV
-1053 PPLALLSIPR
+1053 PPLALLSIP
-1063 QAALDNK
+1063 QQSALDNT

-1431 NYLFQQE
+1431 NYLFKQE
-1438 DLLAKTEQSESEDEL
+1438 DLLAKTEQAESEDEL
-1453 FFDACQFVVE
+1453 FLDACQFVVE

-1484 RLIEEMESQGIISEA
+1484 RLIEEMESQGIISEG

>member
-1 MLDWMKKLFNK
+1 
-12 EEEQT
+12 
-17 AMNKEV
+17 EV
-23 PKQIESQ
+23 
-30 PKIPRVNHY
+30 
-39 TEAREAQMASRNA
+39 
-52 GKCRFPLIPDDGFDE
+52 
-67 DDVRE
+67 
-72 QPRFEEQHVQS
+72 
-83 GVYED
+83 
-88 QPTQRGIKVERSRR
+88 
-102 PYVEKVV
+102 
-109 ATYEEPEV
+109 
-117 QYEPDPEPV
+117 
-126 VKKVS
+126 
-131 VPSQE
+131 
-136 SSRRPFRPTEMIS
+136 
-149 PIYGYNRPSVE
+149 
-160 KKVEKQEEE
+160 
-169 KEREDL
+169 
-175 EISVEG
+175 
-181 KSVVDAWL
+181 
-189 EKKGYTL
+189 
-196 SAFSEGQTT
+196 
-205 TPSSSGR
+205 
-212 AGNQQEEQNHSKKE
+212 
-226 EKSVVDQWLEKNGYE
+226 
-241 IERQEPVVEEK
+241 
-252 EVVQEINTPQEVSAD
+252 
-267 EFLHKTIAERTE
+267 
-279 DAGKEKDV
+279 
-287 VVSNENSLQ
+287 
-296 EELVDSQVEH
+296 
-306 EDTILA
+306 
-312 EEMKC
+312 
-317 NTEIEKQTSEE
+317 
-328 SVIVKAEEKLEETI
+328 
-342 IVEIPEEFA
+342 
-351 EIAETEEPEVEVTA
+351 IAETEEPEEVEVIAEAEELEEVEVIA
-365 ETEES
+365 ETEEP
-370 EEVEVTAETE
+370 EEVEVIAETE

-386 VIAEAEESE
+386 VIAEIKAPV
-395 EVEVT
+395 VETFV
-400 AETEE
+400 AL
-405 SEEVEVTAE
+405 
-414 TEESEEVEVTA
+414 
-425 EAEESEEV
+425 
-433 EVTAETEEFEEV
+433 
-445 KVIAEAEESEE
+445 
-456 AEVTT
+456 
-461 ETEES
+461 
-466 EEVEEIAETEE
+466 EEIQQE
-477 SEEVEEIAEAEESE
+477 
-491 EVEVIAEAEE
+491 
-501 SEEVE
+501 
-506 VTTETEESEEVEVT
+506 
-520 AETEESEEVE
+520 
-530 VTAEAEESEEV
+530 
-541 EVTAETEEFEEV
+541 
-553 KVIAEAEESEEAEV
+553 
-567 TTETEES
+567 
-574 EEVEEIAETEESEE
+574 
-588 VEEIAE
+588 
-594 AEESEEVEV
+594 
-603 IAEAEESEEVEV
+603 
-615 TTETEESEEVEVTA
+615 
-629 ETEESEEV
+629 
-637 EVTAEAEES
+637 
-646 EEVEVTAETEE
+646 
-657 FEEVKVI
+657 
-664 AEAEESE
+664 
-671 EVEEIAEAEES
+671 
-682 EVEAFVELEET
+682 
-693 QPEMVLDEAIEQ
+693 DEAIEQ

-715 DEQTKKDVQ
+715 DEQTKNDVQ
-724 SFANVLIAETEEN
+724 SFANVLLAETEEN
-737 KLVVEEAL
+737 KR
-745 VAEEQPVVEE
+745 
-755 APIAEGKPVV
+755 VV
-765 EEAPVAEEQLVV
+765 EEAPVAEEQR
-777 EEALVAEEQPV
+777 
-788 VEEAPIAEGKSVV
+788 VV

-806 AEEQLV
+806 AEEQ
-812 VEETTIAEEKPVVP
+812 PVVK

-859 TSVMQ
+859 ANAMQHSVNV
-864 PSMGERVENKPV
+864 RVENR
-876 HQVEESPVQQVVV
+876 PVQQVVA
-889 ESRVEEQPVKQVVV
+889 E
-903 DPQVEEQPMQQVVV
+903 PQVEEQPMQQVVAEPQV
-917 EPQVEEQPMQQVVV
+917 EEQPMQQVVAEPQVEEQPMQQVVV
-931 EPQVKEQPMQQ
+931 ES
-942 VVVEPQV
+942 
-949 EVQPMQQ
+949 
-956 VVVEPQVKEQPM
+956 
-968 QQVVVEPQ
+968 
-976 VKEQPMQQ
+976 
-984 VVVEPQVEEQLGQ
+984 QVEEQS
-997 QMVVESQVEEKPMQQ
+997 VQQ
-1012 VVVEQVQK
+1012 VVAEPQMEERPVQQVVEEQVQK

-1043 VLQTPPTYTV
+1043 VLHTPPTYTV
-1053 PPLALLSIPR
+1053 PPLALLSIP
-1063 QAALDNK
+1063 QQSALDNT
-1070 EWLEEQKEL
+1070 EWLDEQKEL

-1421 VDHVKKQMKP
+1421 VDHVRKQMKP
-1431 NYLFQQE
+1431 NYLFKQE
-1438 DLLAKTEQSESEDEL
+1438 DLLAKTEQAESEDEL
-1453 FFDACQFVVE
+1453 FFEACQFVVE

-1484 RLIEEMESQGIISEA
+1484 RLIEEMQSQGIISEA

>member
-1 MLDWMKKLFNK
+1 K
-12 EEEQT
+12 
-17 AMNKEV
+17 
-23 PKQIESQ
+23 
-30 PKIPRVNHY
+30 
-39 TEAREAQMASRNA
+39 
-52 GKCRFPLIPDDGFDE
+52 
-67 DDVRE
+67 
-72 QPRFEEQHVQS
+72 
-83 GVYED
+83 
-88 QPTQRGIKVERSRR
+88 
-102 PYVEKVV
+102 
-109 ATYEEPEV
+109 
-117 QYEPDPEPV
+117 
-126 VKKVS
+126 
-131 VPSQE
+131 
-136 SSRRPFRPTEMIS
+136 
-149 PIYGYNRPSVE
+149 
-160 KKVEKQEEE
+160 
-169 KEREDL
+169 
-175 EISVEG
+175 
-181 KSVVDAWL
+181 
-189 EKKGYTL
+189 
-196 SAFSEGQTT
+196 
-205 TPSSSGR
+205 
-212 AGNQQEEQNHSKKE
+212 
-226 EKSVVDQWLEKNGYE
+226 
-241 IERQEPVVEEK
+241 
-252 EVVQEINTPQEVSAD
+252 
-267 EFLHKTIAERTE
+267 
-279 DAGKEKDV
+279 
-287 VVSNENSLQ
+287 
-296 EELVDSQVEH
+296 
-306 EDTILA
+306 
-312 EEMKC
+312 
-317 NTEIEKQTSEE
+317 
-328 SVIVKAEEKLEETI
+328 
-342 IVEIPEEFA
+342 
-351 EIAETEEPEVEVTA
+351 
-365 ETEES
+365 
-370 EEVEVTAETE
+370 
-380 ESEEVE
+380 EVE
-386 VIAEAEESE
+386 VIAEAEEQ
-395 EVEVT
+395 
-400 AETEE
+400 
-405 SEEVEVTAE
+405 
-414 TEESEEVEVTA
+414 
-425 EAEESEEV
+425 
-433 EVTAETEEFEEV
+433 
-445 KVIAEAEESEE
+445 
-456 AEVTT
+456 
-461 ETEES
+461 
-466 EEVEEIAETEE
+466 
-477 SEEVEEIAEAEESE
+477 E
-491 EVEVIAEAEE
+491 EVEVIAE
-501 SEEVE
+501 
-506 VTTETEESEEVEVT
+506 TEER
-520 AETEESEEVE
+520 
-530 VTAEAEESEEV
+530 
-541 EVTAETEEFEEV
+541 
-553 KVIAEAEESEEAEV
+553 K
-567 TTETEES
+567 
-574 EEVEEIAETEESEE
+574 
-588 VEEIAE
+588 
-594 AEESEEVEV
+594 EVEV
-603 IAEAEESEEVEV
+603 IAETEAPEEVEPV
-615 TTETEESEEVEVTA
+615 V
-629 ETEESEEV
+629 
-637 EVTAEAEES
+637 
-646 EEVEVTAETEE
+646 
-657 FEEVKVI
+657 
-664 AEAEESE
+664 
-671 EVEEIAEAEES
+671 
-682 EVEAFVELEET
+682 LEET
-693 QPEMVLDEAIEQ
+693 QQEMVLNEAIEQ
-705 KSEFI
+705 KNEFI

-724 SFANVLIAETEEN
+724 SFADVLITEEQ
-737 KLVVEEAL
+737 LVVEETPIVEEQPVAEETPIVEDQPVVEEAS

-755 APIAEGKPVV
+755 TPIV
-765 EEAPVAEEQLVV
+765 EEQPVAEETPIV
-777 EEALVAEEQPV
+777 EEQ
-788 VEEAPIAEGKSVV
+788 SVV
-801 EEAPV
+801 
-806 AEEQLV
+806 Q
-812 VEETTIAEEKPVVP
+812 

-859 TSVMQ
+859 TNAMQ
-864 PSMGERVENKPV
+864 PSMSERVENKSV
-876 HQVEESPVQQVVV
+876 HQVEE
-889 ESRVEEQPVKQVVV
+889 K
-903 DPQVEEQPMQQVVV
+903 PMQQVVV
-917 EPQVEEQPMQQVVV
+917 EPQVEE
-931 EPQVKEQPMQQ
+931 K
-942 VVVEPQV
+942 
-949 EVQPMQQ
+949 
-956 VVVEPQVKEQPM
+956 
-968 QQVVVEPQ
+968 
-976 VKEQPMQQ
+976 PMQQ
-984 VVVEPQVEEQLGQ
+984 VVVEPQVEEKPVQ
-997 QMVVESQVEEKPMQQ
+997 QVVVEPQVEEKPMQQ
-1012 VVVEQVQK
+1012 VEEKPVQQVVAEQVQK
-1020 PISSTEVQEKAY
+1020 PISSTEVEEKAY
-1032 VVNQRE
+1032 VVNQRK
-1038 NDMRN
+1038 NDVRN
-1043 VLQTPPTYTV
+1043 VLQTPPTYTI
-1053 PPLALLSIPR
+1053 PPLTLLSIPQ
-1063 QAALDNK
+1063 QAALDNT

-1292 IVSEREIPGETLPY
+1292 IVSGREIPGETLPY

-1431 NYLFQQE
+1431 NYLFKQE
-1438 DLLAKTEQSESEDEL
+1438 DLLAKTEQAESEDEL
-1453 FFDACQFVVE
+1453 FLDACQFVVE

-1484 RLIEEMESQGIISEA
+1484 RLIEEMESQGIISEG

>member
-23 PKQIESQ
+23 PKQVESQ

-52 GKCRFPLIPDDGFDE
+52 GKCRFPLVPDNGFDE
-67 DDVRE
+67 EDVIE
-72 QPRFEEQHVQS
+72 TGHFEEPPVQA
-83 GVYED
+83 VTYEE
-88 QPTQRGIKVERSRR
+88 PPIQRGIKVERSRR
-102 PYVEKVV
+102 QYVEKVV
-109 ATYEEPEV
+109 STYEEPEM
-117 QYEPDPEPV
+117 QYEPEREPV
-126 VKKVS
+126 VKKAS
-131 VPSQE
+131 APAQE
-136 SSRRPFRPTEMIS
+136 SNRRPFRPTEMIS

-160 KKVEKQEEE
+160 KKEEKQEEV

-189 EKKGYTL
+189 EKKGYAL
-196 SAFSEGQTT
+196 SDFSEGQATN
-205 TPSSSGR
+205 SSNHEGVDQR
-212 AGNQQEEQNHSKKE
+212 DQQNKKE

-241 IERQEPVVEEK
+241 IERQEPIVEEK
-252 EVVQEINTPQEVSAD
+252 EVVQEINAPQEVPAA
-267 EFLHKTIAERTE
+267 ELLHETIAERME
-279 DAGKEKDV
+279 DTKQESDV
-287 VVSNENSLQ
+287 VAKNILQ
-296 EELVDSQVEH
+296 AESVDSKVEH

-312 EEMKC
+312 EEIKR
-317 NTEIEKQTSEE
+317 NTEIEQPTIEVEKQAPEE

-342 IVEIPEEFA
+342 IVEIPEEA
-351 EIAETEEPEVEVTA
+351 EVIAEVEETEEVEVIAEAEETEEVEVIAEAEEPKEVEVITEAEETEEVEVTA
-365 ETEES
+365 ETEQL
-370 EEVEVTAETE
+370 EEVEVVAEAE

-386 VIAEAEESE
+386 VIAEAEE
-395 EVEVT
+395 
-400 AETEE
+400 TEE
-405 SEEVEVTAE
+405 AE
-414 TEESEEVEVTA
+414 
-425 EAEESEEV
+425 
-433 EVTAETEEFEEV
+433 
-445 KVIAEAEESEE
+445 VIAEAEE
-456 AEVTT
+456 T
-461 ETEES
+461 
-466 EEVEEIAETEE
+466 EEVEVIAETEQL
-477 SEEVEEIAEAEESE
+477 EEVEVVAEAEEQEEVEVIAEAEESE

-506 VTTETEESEEVEVT
+506 VV
-520 AETEESEEVE
+520 
-530 VTAEAEESEEV
+530 
-541 EVTAETEEFEEV
+541 
-553 KVIAEAEESEEAEV
+553 
-567 TTETEES
+567 
-574 EEVEEIAETEESEE
+574 
-588 VEEIAE
+588 AE

-603 IAEAEESEEVEV
+603 IAETEAPEEAGPV
-615 TTETEESEEVEVTA
+615 A
-629 ETEESEEV
+629 
-637 EVTAEAEES
+637 
-646 EEVEVTAETEE
+646 
-657 FEEVKVI
+657 
-664 AEAEESE
+664 
-671 EVEEIAEAEES
+671 
-682 EVEAFVELEET
+682 LEET
-693 QPEMVLDEAIEQ
+693 QQEMVLNEAVEQ
-705 KSEFI
+705 KNEFI
-710 HVAEA
+710 HAAEA

-724 SFANVLIAETEEN
+724 SFADVLIAEEQS
-737 KLVVEEAL
+737 VVEETPVVEAQPVVEETP

-755 APIAEGKPVV
+755 TPVAEAQSVVEETPVV
-765 EEAPVAEEQLVV
+765 EA
-777 EEALVAEEQPV
+777 QPV
-788 VEEAPIAEGKSVV
+788 VEETPVV
-801 EEAPV
+801 EEQPFV
-806 AEEQLV
+806 Q
-812 VEETTIAEEKPVVP
+812 

-859 TSVMQ
+859 TNAMQ
-864 PSMGERVENKPV
+864 SSMSERVENKPV
-876 HQVEESPVQQVVV
+876 QQVEETPVQQVVV
-889 ESRVEEQPVKQVVV
+889 E
-903 DPQVEEQPMQQVVV
+903 PQVEEQPIQQVMVEPQVEERPIQQVMVEPQVEEQPMQQVMVEPQVEERPMQQVVV
-917 EPQVEEQPMQQVVV
+917 EPQVEEAQPVQQVVA
-931 EPQVKEQPMQQ
+931 
-942 VVVEPQV
+942 
-949 EVQPMQQ
+949 
-956 VVVEPQVKEQPM
+956 
-968 QQVVVEPQ
+968 
-976 VKEQPMQQ
+976 
-984 VVVEPQVEEQLGQ
+984 
-997 QMVVESQVEEKPMQQ
+997 
-1012 VVVEQVQK
+1012 EQVQK
-1020 PISSTEVQEKAY
+1020 PISSTEVEEKAY

-1038 NDMRN
+1038 NDIRN
-1043 VLQTPPTYTV
+1043 VLQTPPTYTI
-1053 PPLALLSIPR
+1053 PPLTLLSIPQ
-1063 QAALDNK
+1063 QAALDNT

-1292 IVSEREIPGETLPY
+1292 IVSGREIPGETLPY

-1431 NYLFQQE
+1431 NYLFKQE
-1438 DLLAKTEQSESEDEL
+1438 DLLAKTEQAESEDEL
-1453 FFDACQFVVE
+1453 FLDACQFVVE

-1484 RLIEEMESQGIISEA
+1484 RLIEEMESQGIISEG

>member
-12 EEEQT
+12 EEEKT

-23 PKQIESQ
+23 PKQIVSQ

-52 GKCRFPLIPDDGFDE
+52 GKCRFPLIPDNGFDE
-67 DDVRE
+67 EDVRE
-72 QPRFEEQHVQS
+72 LPNFEEQPIQR
-83 GVYED
+83 GTYEE
-88 QPTQRGIKVERSRR
+88 QPTQRGTKVERSRR
-102 PYVEKVV
+102 PYVETE
-109 ATYEEPEV
+109 APTYEEPEL
-117 QYEPDPEPV
+117 QYEPEPEPV
-126 VKKVS
+126 VKKAF

-136 SSRRPFRPTEMIS
+136 SNRRPFRPTEMIS

-160 KKVEKQEEE
+160 TKVVQEEE

-181 KSVVDAWL
+181 KAVVDAWL

-196 SAFSEGQTT
+196 SDFSEVLQG
-205 TPSSSGR
+205 SSSVKNER
-212 AGNQQEEQNHSKKE
+212 SNKVE
-226 EKSVVDQWLEKNGYE
+226 EKSVVDAWLEKNGYE
-241 IERQEPVVEEK
+241 VERQAPSLEE
-252 EVVQEINTPQEVSAD
+252 SLSD
-267 EFLHKTIAERTE
+267 DLLHKTVGQHVEEEATIVQALKQEQDVVALSSTE
-279 DAGKEKDV
+279 D
-287 VVSNENSLQ
+287 NEETLQ
-296 EELVDSQVEH
+296 EESIDSKVEH
-306 EDTILA
+306 VYSILT
-312 EEMKC
+312 EENEC
-317 NTEIEKQTSEE
+317 NTEIEETVAEVAANQVEE
-328 SVIVKAEEKLEETI
+328 ETLEDVVIVKADEKLEETI
-342 IVEIPEEFA
+342 TIEIPDAFE
-351 EIAETEEPEVEVTA
+351 
-365 ETEES
+365 EES
-370 EEVEVTAETE
+370 K
-380 ESEEVE
+380 
-386 VIAEAEESE
+386 EAEEA
-395 EVEVT
+395 
-400 AETEE
+400 AELEE
-405 SEEVEVTAE
+405 SK
-414 TEESEEVEVTA
+414 
-425 EAEESEEV
+425 EAEEAAELEES
-433 EVTAETEEFEEV
+433 
-445 KVIAEAEESEE
+445 KEAEEAAELEESKE
-456 AEVTT
+456 AEEVV
-461 ETEES
+461 ELEESKEAEEVAELEESKEAEEVVGLEES
-466 EEVEEIAETEE
+466 EEVEEVVELEG
-477 SEEVEEIAEAEESE
+477 SEEAEEA
-491 EVEVIAEAEE
+491 AEL
-501 SEEVE
+501 
-506 VTTETEESEEVEVT
+506 
-520 AETEESEEVE
+520 
-530 VTAEAEESEEV
+530 
-541 EVTAETEEFEEV
+541 
-553 KVIAEAEESEEAEV
+553 EESEEAEEV
-567 TTETEES
+567 AELEEPK
-574 EEVEEIAETEESEE
+574 
-588 VEEIAE
+588 E
-594 AEESEEVEV
+594 AEEVVELEGSE
-603 IAEAEESEEVEV
+603 EAEEVVELEESKEIESVTEFALEETPQEEVIE
-615 TTETEESEEVEVTA
+615 ETMNTGSLEN
-629 ETEESEEV
+629 
-637 EVTAEAEES
+637 
-646 EEVEVTAETEE
+646 
-657 FEEVKVI
+657 I
-664 AEAEESE
+664 A
-671 EVEEIAEAEES
+671 VEEQPVISQQETIEFMEES
-682 EVEAFVELEET
+682 EVFV
-693 QPEMVLDEAIEQ
+693 PV
-705 KSEFI
+705 S
-710 HVAEA
+710 EA

-724 SFANVLIAETEEN
+724 SFANVLIEEAEE
-737 KLVVEEAL
+737 KKQVVEE
-745 VAEEQPVVEE
+745 QP
-755 APIAEGKPVV
+755 AA
-765 EEAPVAEEQLVV
+765 Q
-777 EEALVAEEQPV
+777 
-788 VEEAPIAEGKSVV
+788 
-801 EEAPV
+801 
-806 AEEQLV
+806 
-812 VEETTIAEEKPVVP
+812 

-838 PFNVVMLKQDRTRL
+838 PFNVVMLKQDRKKL
-852 MERHAAR
+852 MERHAVR
-859 TSVMQ
+859 TNVTQSTV
-864 PSMGERVENKPV
+864 GERVTEKPM
-876 HQVEESPVQQVVV
+876 QQVVV
-889 ESRVEEQPVKQVVV
+889 EAQVEEKPMQQVVV
-903 DPQVEEQPMQQVVV
+903 EAQVEEKPMQQVVVEAQVEEKPMQQVVVETQVEEKPMQQVVVETQAEEKPMQQVVVEAQVEEKPMQQVVVEAQVEEKPMQQVVVEAQVEEKPMQQVVVEAQVEEKPMQQVVVEAQVEEKPMQQVVV
-917 EPQVEEQPMQQVVV
+917 EPQVEE
-931 EPQVKEQPMQQ
+931 
-942 VVVEPQV
+942 
-949 EVQPMQQ
+949 
-956 VVVEPQVKEQPM
+956 
-968 QQVVVEPQ
+968 
-976 VKEQPMQQ
+976 
-984 VVVEPQVEEQLGQ
+984 
-997 QMVVESQVEEKPMQQ
+997 KPMQQ
-1012 VVVEQVQK
+1012 VVVAEQ
-1020 PISSTEVQEKAY
+1020 VQEKAY
-1032 VVNQRE
+1032 VVNQKE

-1043 VLQTPPTYTV
+1043 VLQTPPKYEF
-1053 PPLALLSIPR
+1053 PPLTLLSIPQ
-1063 QAALDNK
+1063 QAALDNT
-1070 EWLEEQKEL
+1070 EWLEEQEEL
-1079 LDTTFNNF
+1079 LNTTFNNF

-1228 VKLMLIDPKMVELA
+1228 VKLILIDPKMVELA

-1292 IVSEREIPGETLPY
+1292 IVSGREIPGETLPY

-1366 IAFTVSS
+1366 ISFTVSS

-1406 RVQGVYVSDDEIEKT
+1406 RVQGVYVSDDEIERT

-1431 NYLFQQE
+1431 NYLFKQE
-1438 DLLAKTEQSESEDEL
+1438 DLLAKSEQSESEDEL

>member
-52 GKCRFPLIPDDGFDE
+52 GKCRFPLVPDNGFDE
-67 DDVRE
+67 EDESEVN
-72 QPRFEEQHVQS
+72 RFEEQPVQ
-83 GVYED
+83 GVKYEE
-88 QPTQRGIKVERSRR
+88 PTAQRGIKVERSRR

-109 ATYEEPEV
+109 STYEEPEV
-117 QYEPDPEPV
+117 QYEPVRESV
-126 VKKVS
+126 VKKAS
-131 VPSQE
+131 APSQE
-136 SSRRPFRPTEMIS
+136 SNRRPFRPTEMIS

-160 KKVEKQEEE
+160 KKEEKQEEV

-196 SAFSEGQTT
+196 SDFSEGQAPT
-205 TPSSSGR
+205 SSSHR
-212 AGNQQEEQNHSKKE
+212 AANQQGEQQYEENKKE

-241 IERQEPVVEEK
+241 IERQVPLVEEK
-252 EVVQEINTPQEVSAD
+252 EVIQEMSTPQEVSAD
-267 EFLHKTIAERTE
+267 ELLHKTVAEQME
-279 DAGKEKDV
+279 SAKLEKDV
-287 VVSNENSLQ
+287 VVLNENNLQ
-296 EELVDSQVEH
+296 EELVASKVEH
-306 EDTILA
+306 EDTILS
-312 EEMKC
+312 EEIKR
-317 NTEIEKQTSEE
+317 NTEIKQPTIEVEKQAPEE

-342 IVEIPEEFA
+342 IVEIPEEVSKV
-351 EIAETEEPEVEVTA
+351 EVIAETEELEEVVM
-365 ETEES
+365 ETEAP
-370 EEVEVTAETE
+370 EEVEVIAEAKELEEVEVIAETE

-395 EVEVT
+395 E
-400 AETEE
+400 AE
-405 SEEVEVTAE
+405 
-414 TEESEEVEVTA
+414 
-425 EAEESEEV
+425 
-433 EVTAETEEFEEV
+433 
-445 KVIAEAEESEE
+445 VIAEAEEL
-456 AEVTT
+456 
-461 ETEES
+461 
-466 EEVEEIAETEE
+466 
-477 SEEVEEIAEAEESE
+477 E

-501 SEEVE
+501 
-506 VTTETEESEEVEVT
+506 T
-520 AETEESEEVE
+520 
-530 VTAEAEESEEV
+530 
-541 EVTAETEEFEEV
+541 
-553 KVIAEAEESEEAEV
+553 
-567 TTETEES
+567 
-574 EEVEEIAETEESEE
+574 
-588 VEEIAE
+588 
-594 AEESEEVEV
+594 EV
-603 IAEAEESEEVEV
+603 IAETKAPVVETFV
-615 TTETEESEEVEVTA
+615 A
-629 ETEESEEV
+629 L
-637 EVTAEAEES
+637 
-646 EEVEVTAETEE
+646 
-657 FEEVKVI
+657 
-664 AEAEESE
+664 
-671 EVEEIAEAEES
+671 EEIQQE
-682 EVEAFVELEET
+682 
-693 QPEMVLDEAIEQ
+693 DEAIEQ

-724 SFANVLIAETEEN
+724 SFADVLI
-737 KLVVEEAL
+737 
-745 VAEEQPVVEE
+745 AEEQPVVEE
-755 APIAEGKPVV
+755 APVVEEQPVAEETLVAEEQRVV
-765 EEAPVAEEQLVV
+765 EEAPVAEEQR
-777 EEALVAEEQPV
+777 
-788 VEEAPIAEGKSVV
+788 VV

-806 AEEQLV
+806 AEEQRV
-812 VEETTIAEEKPVVP
+812 VEEAPVVEEQSVVEEAPVVEEQPVAEETPVAEEQPVVQ

-859 TSVMQ
+859 ANAMQ
-864 PSMGERVENKPV
+864 PSANVRVENKPV
-876 HQVEESPVQQVVV
+876 QQEVAEPQVEEHPVQQVAAEPQVEEHPVQQVVA
-889 ESRVEEQPVKQVVV
+889 E
-903 DPQVEEQPMQQVVV
+903 PQVEERLVQQEVA
-917 EPQVEEQPMQQVVV
+917 EPQVEEQPMQQVVA
-931 EPQVKEQPMQQ
+931 
-942 VVVEPQV
+942 EPQV
-949 EVQPMQQ
+949 EEHSVQQ
-956 VVVEPQVKEQPM
+956 VVA
-968 QQVVVEPQ
+968 
-976 VKEQPMQQ
+976 
-984 VVVEPQVEEQLGQ
+984 EPQVEEQ
-997 QMVVESQVEEKPMQQ
+997 PIQQ

-1043 VLQTPPTYTV
+1043 VLHTPPTYTV
-1053 PPLALLSIPR
+1053 PPLALLSIP
-1063 QAALDNK
+1063 QQSALDNT

-1431 NYLFQQE
+1431 NYLFKQE
-1438 DLLAKTEQSESEDEL
+1438 DLLAKTEQAESEDEL
-1453 FFDACQFVVE
+1453 FFEACQFVVE

-1484 RLIEEMESQGIISEA
+1484 RLIEEMQSQGIISEA

>member
-1 MLDWMKKLFNK
+1 
-12 EEEQT
+12 T
-17 AMNKEV
+17 
-23 PKQIESQ
+23 
-30 PKIPRVNHY
+30 
-39 TEAREAQMASRNA
+39 
-52 GKCRFPLIPDDGFDE
+52 
-67 DDVRE
+67 
-72 QPRFEEQHVQS
+72 
-83 GVYED
+83 
-88 QPTQRGIKVERSRR
+88 
-102 PYVEKVV
+102 
-109 ATYEEPEV
+109 
-117 QYEPDPEPV
+117 
-126 VKKVS
+126 
-131 VPSQE
+131 
-136 SSRRPFRPTEMIS
+136 
-149 PIYGYNRPSVE
+149 
-160 KKVEKQEEE
+160 
-169 KEREDL
+169 
-175 EISVEG
+175 
-181 KSVVDAWL
+181 
-189 EKKGYTL
+189 
-196 SAFSEGQTT
+196 
-205 TPSSSGR
+205 
-212 AGNQQEEQNHSKKE
+212 
-226 EKSVVDQWLEKNGYE
+226 
-241 IERQEPVVEEK
+241 
-252 EVVQEINTPQEVSAD
+252 
-267 EFLHKTIAERTE
+267 
-279 DAGKEKDV
+279 
-287 VVSNENSLQ
+287 
-296 EELVDSQVEH
+296 EELE
-306 EDTILA
+306 
-312 EEMKC
+312 
-317 NTEIEKQTSEE
+317 
-328 SVIVKAEEKLEETI
+328 
-342 IVEIPEEFA
+342 
-351 EIAETEEPEVEVTA
+351 EVEVIT

-370 EEVEVTAETE
+370 EEVEVITETE

-395 EVEVT
+395 EVEV
-400 AETEE
+400 
-405 SEEVEVTAE
+405 
-414 TEESEEVEVTA
+414 
-425 EAEESEEV
+425 
-433 EVTAETEEFEEV
+433 
-445 KVIAEAEESEE
+445 IAEVEESEE
-456 AEVTT
+456 AEV
-461 ETEES
+461 
-466 EEVEEIAETEE
+466 IAE
-477 SEEVEEIAEAEESE
+477 VEESE

-501 SEEVE
+501 SEE
-506 VTTETEESEEVEVT
+506 
-520 AETEESEEVE
+520 A
-530 VTAEAEESEEV
+530 
-541 EVTAETEEFEEV
+541 
-553 KVIAEAEESEEAEV
+553 
-567 TTETEES
+567 
-574 EEVEEIAETEESEE
+574 
-588 VEEIAE
+588 
-594 AEESEEVEV
+594 EV
-603 IAEAEESEEVEV
+603 IAEINAPVVETFV
-615 TTETEESEEVEVTA
+615 A
-629 ETEESEEV
+629 L
-637 EVTAEAEES
+637 
-646 EEVEVTAETEE
+646 
-657 FEEVKVI
+657 
-664 AEAEESE
+664 
-671 EVEEIAEAEES
+671 EEIQQE
-682 EVEAFVELEET
+682 
-693 QPEMVLDEAIEQ
+693 DEAIEQ

-710 HVAEA
+710 YVAEA

-724 SFANVLIAETEEN
+724 SFADVLIAE
-737 KLVVEEAL
+737 
-745 VAEEQPVVEE
+745 EQ
-755 APIAEGKPVV
+755 PVV
-765 EEAPVAEEQLVV
+765 EEAPVAEEQQVV
-777 EEALVAEEQPV
+777 EEAPVVEEQSVVEEAPVVEEQPVAEETLVAEEQRVVEEAPVVEEQRVVEEVPVAEEQPV
-788 VEEAPIAEGKSVV
+788 V
-801 EEAPV
+801 
-806 AEEQLV
+806 Q
-812 VEETTIAEEKPVVP
+812 

-859 TSVMQ
+859 ANAMQ
-864 PSMGERVENKPV
+864 PSANVRVENKPV
-876 HQVEESPVQQVVV
+876 QQEVAEPQVEERPVQQVVAKPQ
-889 ESRVEEQPVKQVVV
+889 VEEHPVQQVVAK
-903 DPQVEEQPMQQVVV
+903 PQVEEQTMQQVVAEPQV
-917 EPQVEEQPMQQVVV
+917 EERPVQQVVAEPQVEEHPVQQVVAEPQVEEQPI
-931 EPQVKEQPMQQ
+931 
-942 VVVEPQV
+942 
-949 EVQPMQQ
+949 
-956 VVVEPQVKEQPM
+956 
-968 QQVVVEPQ
+968 
-976 VKEQPMQQ
+976 
-984 VVVEPQVEEQLGQ
+984 
-997 QMVVESQVEEKPMQQ
+997 QQ

-1043 VLQTPPTYTV
+1043 VLHTPPTYTV
-1053 PPLALLSIPR
+1053 PPLALLSIP
-1063 QAALDNK
+1063 QQSALDNT

-1242 PYNSVPHLVAPVITD
+1242 PYNAVPHLVAPVITD

-1431 NYLFQQE
+1431 NYLFKQE
-1438 DLLAKTEQSESEDEL
+1438 DLLAKTEQAESEDEL
-1453 FFDACQFVVE
+1453 FLDACQFVVE

-1484 RLIEEMESQGIISEA
+1484 RLIEEMESQGIISEG

>member
-52 GKCRFPLIPDDGFDE
+52 GKCRFPLVPDNGFDE
-67 DDVRE
+67 EDESEVN
-72 QPRFEEQHVQS
+72 RFEEQPVQ
-83 GVYED
+83 GVAYEE
-88 QPTQRGIKVERSRR
+88 PTAQRGIKVERSRR

-109 ATYEEPEV
+109 STYEEPEV
-117 QYEPDPEPV
+117 QYEPVRESV
-126 VKKVS
+126 VKKAS
-131 VPSQE
+131 APSQE
-136 SSRRPFRPTEMIS
+136 SNRRPFRPTEMIS

-160 KKVEKQEEE
+160 KKVEKQEEV

-189 EKKGYTL
+189 EKKGYKL
-196 SAFSEGQTT
+196 SDFSEGQAPT
-205 TPSSSGR
+205 SSSHR
-212 AGNQQEEQNHSKKE
+212 AANQQGEQQYEENKKE

-241 IERQEPVVEEK
+241 IERQVPLVEEK
-252 EVVQEINTPQEVSAD
+252 EVIKEMSTPQEVSAD
-267 EFLHKTIAERTE
+267 ELLHKTVAEQME
-279 DAGKEKDV
+279 SAKLEKDV
-287 VVSNENSLQ
+287 VVLNENNLQ
-296 EELVDSQVEH
+296 EELVASKVEH
-306 EDTILA
+306 EDTILS
-312 EEMKC
+312 EEIKR
-317 NTEIEKQTSEE
+317 NTEIKQPTIEVEKQAPEE

-342 IVEIPEEFA
+342 IVEIPEEVSKV
-351 EIAETEEPEVEVTA
+351 EVIAETEELEEVVMETEEVEVIAEAEGSEEVEVIAETEEVEVIAETKEPEEVVMETEEVEVIAEAEEVEVIVETEESEEVEVIAEAKESEEVEVIAEAKESEEVEVIA

-370 EEVEVTAETE
+370 EEVEVIAEAKELEEVEVITETE

-395 EVEVT
+395 EVEV
-400 AETEE
+400 
-405 SEEVEVTAE
+405 
-414 TEESEEVEVTA
+414 
-425 EAEESEEV
+425 
-433 EVTAETEEFEEV
+433 
-445 KVIAEAEESEE
+445 IAEAEE
-456 AEVTT
+456 T
-461 ETEES
+461 
-466 EEVEEIAETEE
+466 
-477 SEEVEEIAEAEESE
+477 
-491 EVEVIAEAEE
+491 EVIAETKAPV
-501 SEEVE
+501 VE
-506 VTTETEESEEVEVT
+506 TFV
-520 AETEESEEVE
+520 AL
-530 VTAEAEESEEV
+530 
-541 EVTAETEEFEEV
+541 
-553 KVIAEAEESEEAEV
+553 
-567 TTETEES
+567 
-574 EEVEEIAETEESEE
+574 EEIQQE
-588 VEEIAE
+588 
-594 AEESEEVEV
+594 
-603 IAEAEESEEVEV
+603 
-615 TTETEESEEVEVTA
+615 
-629 ETEESEEV
+629 
-637 EVTAEAEES
+637 
-646 EEVEVTAETEE
+646 
-657 FEEVKVI
+657 
-664 AEAEESE
+664 
-671 EVEEIAEAEES
+671 
-682 EVEAFVELEET
+682 
-693 QPEMVLDEAIEQ
+693 DEAIEQ

-737 KLVVEEAL
+737 RRVVEEAQ
-745 VAEEQPVVEE
+745 VAEEQRVVEEAPVVEEQRVVEEAPVVEEQRVVEETPIAEEQPVV
-755 APIAEGKPVV
+755 
-765 EEAPVAEEQLVV
+765 Q
-777 EEALVAEEQPV
+777 
-788 VEEAPIAEGKSVV
+788 
-801 EEAPV
+801 
-806 AEEQLV
+806 
-812 VEETTIAEEKPVVP
+812 

-859 TSVMQ
+859 ANAMQ
-864 PSMGERVENKPV
+864 PSANVRVENKPV
-876 HQVEESPVQQVVV
+876 QQEVAEPQVEERPVQQVVA
-889 ESRVEEQPVKQVVV
+889 E
-903 DPQVEEQPMQQVVV
+903 PQVEENPMQQVVAEPQVEERPVQQVVAEPQVEERPVQQVVAEPQVEENPMQQVVV
-917 EPQVEEQPMQQVVV
+917 EPQVEERPVQQVVA
-931 EPQVKEQPMQQ
+931 
-942 VVVEPQV
+942 EPQV
-949 EVQPMQQ
+949 EERPVQQ
-956 VVVEPQVKEQPM
+956 VVAEPQVEERP
-968 QQVVVEPQ
+968 V
-976 VKEQPMQQ
+976 QQ
-984 VVVEPQVEEQLGQ
+984 VVVEPQVEERPVQ
-997 QMVVESQVEEKPMQQ
+997 QVAEPQVEERPVQQVVAEPQVEEQPMQQ

-1043 VLQTPPTYTV
+1043 VLHTPPTYTV
-1053 PPLALLSIPR
+1053 PPLALLSIP
-1063 QAALDNK
+1063 QQSALDNT

-1186 DPIVTDIRK
+1186 EPIVTDIRK

-1431 NYLFQQE
+1431 NYLFKQE
-1438 DLLAKTEQSESEDEL
+1438 DLLAKTEQAESEDEL
-1453 FFDACQFVVE
+1453 FLDACQFVVE

-1484 RLIEEMESQGIISEA
+1484 RLIEEMESQGIISEG

>member
-52 GKCRFPLIPDDGFDE
+52 GKCRFPLVPDNGFDE
-67 DDVRE
+67 EDESEVN
-72 QPRFEEQHVQS
+72 RFEEQPVQ
-83 GVYED
+83 GVTYEE
-88 QPTQRGIKVERSRR
+88 PTAQRGIKVERSRR

-109 ATYEEPEV
+109 STYEEPEV
-117 QYEPDPEPV
+117 QYEPVRESV
-126 VKKVS
+126 VKKAS
-131 VPSQE
+131 APSQE
-136 SSRRPFRPTEMIS
+136 SNRRPFRPTEMIS

-160 KKVEKQEEE
+160 KKEEKQEEV

-196 SAFSEGQTT
+196 SDFSEGQAT
-205 TPSSSGR
+205 SSASGEVVE
-212 AGNQQEEQNHSKKE
+212 QQGQQSKKE

-241 IERQEPVVEEK
+241 IERQVPLVEEK
-252 EVVQEINTPQEVSAD
+252 EVIQEMSTPQEVPAD
-267 EFLHKTIAERTE
+267 ELLHKTVAEQME
-279 DAGKEKDV
+279 SAKLEKDV
-287 VVSNENSLQ
+287 VVLNENNLQ
-296 EELVDSQVEH
+296 EELVASKVEH
-306 EDTILA
+306 EDTILS
-312 EEMKC
+312 EEIKR
-317 NTEIEKQTSEE
+317 NTEIKQPTIEVEKQALEE

-342 IVEIPEEFA
+342 IVEIPEEVSQV
-351 EIAETEEPEVEVTA
+351 EVIAETEELEEVVMETEAPEEVEVIAEAEELEEAEVIA

-370 EEVEVTAETE
+370 EEVEVIAEAEESEEAEVIAETE

-395 EVEVT
+395 EVEVIAEVEESEEAEVI

-405 SEEVEVTAE
+405 SEEVEV
-414 TEESEEVEVTA
+414 
-425 EAEESEEV
+425 
-433 EVTAETEEFEEV
+433 
-445 KVIAEAEESEE
+445 IAEINAPVVETFVALEDIQQE
-456 AEVTT
+456 A
-461 ETEES
+461 
-466 EEVEEIAETEE
+466 
-477 SEEVEEIAEAEESE
+477 
-491 EVEVIAEAEE
+491 
-501 SEEVE
+501 
-506 VTTETEESEEVEVT
+506 
-520 AETEESEEVE
+520 
-530 VTAEAEESEEV
+530 
-541 EVTAETEEFEEV
+541 
-553 KVIAEAEESEEAEV
+553 
-567 TTETEES
+567 
-574 EEVEEIAETEESEE
+574 
-588 VEEIAE
+588 
-594 AEESEEVEV
+594 
-603 IAEAEESEEVEV
+603 
-615 TTETEESEEVEVTA
+615 
-629 ETEESEEV
+629 
-637 EVTAEAEES
+637 
-646 EEVEVTAETEE
+646 
-657 FEEVKVI
+657 
-664 AEAEESE
+664 
-671 EVEEIAEAEES
+671 
-682 EVEAFVELEET
+682 
-693 QPEMVLDEAIEQ
+693 EAIEQ

-724 SFANVLIAETEEN
+724 SFADVLI
-737 KLVVEEAL
+737 
-745 VAEEQPVVEE
+745 AEEQPVVEE
-755 APIAEGKPVV
+755 APIV
-765 EEAPVAEEQLVV
+765 EEQ
-777 EEALVAEEQPV
+777 
-788 VEEAPIAEGKSVV
+788 SVV

-806 AEEQLV
+806 AEEQRV
-812 VEETTIAEEKPVVP
+812 VEEAPVVEEQSVVEEAPVVEEQSVVEEAPVAEEQRVVEEAPVVEEQRVVEEAP
-826 KEEPK
+826 VAEEQRVVEEAPVVEEQRVVEEAPVVEEQPVAEETPVAEEQPVVQKEEPK

-859 TSVMQ
+859 ANAMQ
-864 PSMGERVENKPV
+864 PSANVRVENKPV
-876 HQVEESPVQQVVV
+876 QQEVAEPQVEEHPVQQVAAEPQVEEHPVQQVVV
-889 ESRVEEQPVKQVVV
+889 ES
-903 DPQVEEQPMQQVVV
+903 QVEEHPMQQVVA
-917 EPQVEEQPMQQVVV
+917 EPQVEEQPIQQI
-931 EPQVKEQPMQQ
+931 
-942 VVVEPQV
+942 
-949 EVQPMQQ
+949 
-956 VVVEPQVKEQPM
+956 
-968 QQVVVEPQ
+968 
-976 VKEQPMQQ
+976 
-984 VVVEPQVEEQLGQ
+984 
-997 QMVVESQVEEKPMQQ
+997 
-1012 VVVEQVQK
+1012 VVEQVQK

-1043 VLQTPPTYTV
+1043 VLHTPPTYTV
-1053 PPLALLSIPR
+1053 PPLALLSIP
-1063 QAALDNK
+1063 QQSALDNT

-1431 NYLFQQE
+1431 NYLFKQE
-1438 DLLAKTEQSESEDEL
+1438 DLLAKTEQAESEDEL
-1453 FFDACQFVVE
+1453 FFEACQFVVE

-1484 RLIEEMESQGIISEA
+1484 RLIEEMQSQGIISEA

>member
-52 GKCRFPLIPDDGFDE
+52 GKCRFPLVPDNGFDE
-67 DDVRE
+67 EDESEVN
-72 QPRFEEQHVQS
+72 RFEEQPVQ
-83 GVYED
+83 GVTYEE
-88 QPTQRGIKVERSRR
+88 PTAQRGIKVERSRR

-109 ATYEEPEV
+109 STYEEPEV
-117 QYEPDPEPV
+117 QYEPVRESV
-126 VKKVS
+126 VKKAS
-131 VPSQE
+131 APSQE
-136 SSRRPFRPTEMIS
+136 SNRRPFRPTEMIS

-160 KKVEKQEEE
+160 KKEEKQEEV

-189 EKKGYTL
+189 EKKGYKL
-196 SAFSEGQTT
+196 SDFSEGQAPT
-205 TPSSSGR
+205 SSSHR
-212 AGNQQEEQNHSKKE
+212 AANQQGEQQYEENKKE

-241 IERQEPVVEEK
+241 IERQVPLVEEK
-252 EVVQEINTPQEVSAD
+252 EVIQEMSTPQEVSAD
-267 EFLHKTIAERTE
+267 ELLHKTVAEQME
-279 DAGKEKDV
+279 SAKLEKDV
-287 VVSNENSLQ
+287 VVLNENNLQ
-296 EELVDSQVEH
+296 EELVASKVEH
-306 EDTILA
+306 EDTILS
-312 EEMKC
+312 EEIKR
-317 NTEIEKQTSEE
+317 NTEIKQPTIEVEKQAPEE

-342 IVEIPEEFA
+342 IVEIPEEVSKV
-351 EIAETEEPEVEVTA
+351 EVIVETEELEEVVM
-365 ETEES
+365 ETEAP
-370 EEVEVTAETE
+370 EEVEAEG
-380 ESEEVE
+380 SEEVE
-386 VIAEAEESE
+386 VIAE
-395 EVEVT
+395 T
-400 AETEE
+400 
-405 SEEVEVTAE
+405 
-414 TEESEEVEVTA
+414 
-425 EAEESEEV
+425 
-433 EVTAETEEFEEV
+433 
-445 KVIAEAEESEE
+445 
-456 AEVTT
+456 
-461 ETEES
+461 
-466 EEVEEIAETEE
+466 
-477 SEEVEEIAEAEESE
+477 E
-491 EVEVIAEAEE
+491 EVEVIAETEE
-501 SEEVE
+501 LEEVVMETEAPEEVE
-506 VTTETEESEEVEVT
+506 
-520 AETEESEEVE
+520 
-530 VTAEAEESEEV
+530 AEE
-541 EVTAETEEFEEV
+541 T
-553 KVIAEAEESEEAEV
+553 
-567 TTETEES
+567 
-574 EEVEEIAETEESEE
+574 
-588 VEEIAE
+588 
-594 AEESEEVEV
+594 EV
-603 IAEAEESEEVEV
+603 IAETKAPVVETFV
-615 TTETEESEEVEVTA
+615 A
-629 ETEESEEV
+629 L
-637 EVTAEAEES
+637 
-646 EEVEVTAETEE
+646 
-657 FEEVKVI
+657 
-664 AEAEESE
+664 
-671 EVEEIAEAEES
+671 EEIQQE
-682 EVEAFVELEET
+682 
-693 QPEMVLDEAIEQ
+693 DEAIEQ

-724 SFANVLIAETEEN
+724 SFANVLIAKTEEN
-737 KLVVEEAL
+737 RRVVEEAQ
-745 VAEEQPVVEE
+745 VAEEQRVVEEAPVVEEQRVVEETPIAEEQPVV
-755 APIAEGKPVV
+755 
-765 EEAPVAEEQLVV
+765 Q
-777 EEALVAEEQPV
+777 
-788 VEEAPIAEGKSVV
+788 
-801 EEAPV
+801 
-806 AEEQLV
+806 
-812 VEETTIAEEKPVVP
+812 

-859 TSVMQ
+859 ANAMQ
-864 PSMGERVENKPV
+864 PSANVRVENKPV
-876 HQVEESPVQQVVV
+876 QQEVAEPQVEERPVQQVVA
-889 ESRVEEQPVKQVVV
+889 E
-903 DPQVEEQPMQQVVV
+903 PQVEERPVQQVVAEPQVEENPMQQVVV
-917 EPQVEEQPMQQVVV
+917 EPQVEERPV
-931 EPQVKEQPMQQ
+931 
-942 VVVEPQV
+942 
-949 EVQPMQQ
+949 
-956 VVVEPQVKEQPM
+956 
-968 QQVVVEPQ
+968 
-976 VKEQPMQQ
+976 QQ
-984 VVVEPQVEEQLGQ
+984 VVVEPQVEERPVQ
-997 QMVVESQVEEKPMQQ
+997 QVAEPQVEERPVQQVVAEPQVEEQPMQQ

-1043 VLQTPPTYTV
+1043 VLHTPPTYTV
-1053 PPLALLSIPR
+1053 PPLALLSIP
-1063 QAALDNK
+1063 QQSALDNT

-1431 NYLFQQE
+1431 NYLFKQE
-1438 DLLAKTEQSESEDEL
+1438 DLLAKTEQAESEDEL
-1453 FFDACQFVVE
+1453 FLDACQFVVE

-1484 RLIEEMESQGIISEA
+1484 RLIEEMESQGIISEG